1 MNNMKKLRIAL
12 AVVFSLCFSLF
23 LVACGGG
30 KEVTEIELSG
40 GTRTFTEGEAF
51 STGDLQVTVYY
62 RGSDKAVVLESGKYE
77 VDDSAYNPDKAG
89 TYTIVITPEQTP
101 AEGAQPVTATYD
113 VTVEHSWT
121 ASTEEAGTE
130 VCGCGAKRTNL
141 TGLNDKIVMGA
152 WNNPATIEISEN
164 SPAEAPSNGENHVTY
179 GVLVAGQSMTLTLQ
193 IDAADA
199 SATWNAPL
207 MGFRNGAD
215 GVLPRE
221 DLWVITDAGKSGYT
235 TPGMTAAT
243 AATGSATTE
252 SPLWQVYYRGEAINA
267 GDMQPS
273 GDEKATV
280 VVQYDYTSDSIM
292 YIRHTLTPAGGGAT
306 KELIYSVLVPN
317 ASYEICAYGEKCEYT
332 VTAVETVMNTYMTG
346 FEGKITANQIQAE
359 GKMFDTS
366 GIESTATMSDG
377 NKVEDLFNA
386 YAMLDGSVVNLAVT
400 PLAAGMTD
408 FYIEFAGAQYYLTSD
423 GTADGQD
430 SVTVLPTDF
439 TQVTASAVV
448 KGEVFD
454 APQVAADY
462 AVNAAGDAVEI
473 VVTGTAN
480 MLTAAQKEAL
490 GTDKSSF
497 VAFKLSALSE
507 GVTAVSVDNGGYAV
521 LVDGIIEVV
530 LPVGADYTVTI
541 TAGETTQTAKVNMS
555 AVTAPTA
562 GAYVSASD
570 FTLDAGGTYT
580 VVYTGITGDV
590 DALSLVTGGKRD
602 TIADIKAEITAEGQY
617 TALRNQMYINSVEE
631 TEEGLVVVYE
641 VAAPQ
646 IVNLSATNVS
656 RAVEIRNADN
666 ESLASL
672 TLYYNMS
679 FSDAPS
685 GAYAKISDDT
695 VVFISGDLMYVI
707 KGVTAESVNGK
718 LEYTDLFIDAT
729 LNIQNATGEPYDV
742 SISTSFDTTSNAV
755 VISPDASNAITLADT
770 TVGKLVA
777 LGNVG
782 DATDYDYGALIMY
795 QFSLKTIGL
804 RAEDNAETFYF
815 TANED
820 TVNGQETY
828 TVYKVTENEITA
840 SEATVGERKTTQVWS
855 CVTDG
860 IEAYTD
866 ENGFVFGA
874 IITPATGVHTFGE
887 YDENNE
893 AVCSVCNAVKTKYVV
908 SENSFY
914 EVVVLD
920 KTVSEGVRNTDTDG
934 ANWWVGTMG
943 QKTLVGD
950 FAIKYT
956 WTNTRDAAYL
966 SDGALMLEYAGP
978 DEDIVDGLHKRFLE
992 NATDASNTTQ
1002 ITAVTN
1008 HLWGED
1014 SVITAKVYK
1023 NGEETTYPANAFDQ
1037 GKTTWEGEYEV
1048 VAVRVGTTLTITET
1062 ANLTSGDVWTGV
1074 LTITNFSRVDLLAQI
1089 GGNAYWLDDIT
1100 VNVGTVSQTTNVA
1113 VGDGYTIDVEKIDI
1127 TNNDTDGAWWNGG
1140 TSTFVVEGDF
1150 AILYTWDN
1158 TRDVNWAQDAVIEFI
1173 DSDKVALDLNFLQC
1187 NAWTNPAEPLEDFK
1201 VTSERYINGEAAEA
1215 ADFPVQGAAESN
1227 YGGECT
1233 VYVVRDG
1240 STLMIY
1246 QTLTNTDG
1254 DVYTTIDTI
1263 SGYKTSALTASIT
1276 GNPYWL
1282 DNITAWVGTFTK

>member
-141 TGLNDKIVMGA
+141 TGLNDKMVMIE

-179 GVLVAGQSMTLTLQ
+179 GVLVAGQTMTLTLQ

-199 SATWNAPL
+199 SQNWFAPL

-235 TPGMTAAT
+235 TPGMTAGT

-252 SPLWQVYYRGEAINA
+252 SPLWQVYYRGEQINA
-267 GDMQPS
+267 SDMQPS
-273 GDEKATV
+273 GDQKATV

-400 PLAAGMTD
+400 PLAYGMTD
-408 FYIEFAGAQYYLTSD
+408 FYIEFAGQQYYLTSD

-430 SVTVLPTDF
+430 SVTVLPTEF

-454 APQVAADY
+454 APQAAADY

-490 GTDKSSF
+490 GTDKSAF
-497 VAFKLSALSE
+497 VAFKLSALSK

-541 TAGETTQTAKVNMS
+541 TAGETTQAAKVNMS
-555 AVTAPTA
+555 KVTAPTA

-590 DALSLVTGGKRD
+590 DTLSLVTGGKRD
-602 TIADIKAEITAEGQY
+602 TIADIKAEITEEGQY
-617 TALRNQMYINSVEE
+617 TALRNQMYIKSVEE

-685 GAYAKISDDT
+685 GEYAKISDDT

-707 KGVTAESVNGK
+707 KGVTAESVAGK
-718 LEYTDLFIDAT
+718 LDYTDLFIDAT
-729 LNIQNATGEPYDV
+729 LNIENDLGQPYDV
-742 SISTSFDTTSNAV
+742 SISSSADGTKADVNNT
-755 VISPDASNAITLADT
+755 ITLSSGAT
-770 TVGKLVA
+770 AKVVT
-777 LGNVG
+777 LGNVA
-782 DATDYDYGALIMY
+782 DDTDYDYGALLVY
-795 QFSLKTIGL
+795 QFSVTALGL
-804 RAEDNAETFYF
+804 RTEDTAEVFRF

-820 TVNGQETY
+820 NTNGQETY
-828 TVYKVTENEITA
+828 TIFTVTGNEIT
-840 SEATVGERKTTQVWS
+840 SEVVTPTGERTETQGFS
-855 CVTDG
+855 CVSDG
-860 IEAYTD
+860 IEVYTTED
-866 ENGFVFGA
+866 GFKYGA
-874 IITPATGVHTFGE
+874 IITPATGVHEFGE
-887 YDENNE
+887 FVEDV
-893 AVCSVCNAVKTKYVV
+893 ATCSVCGATKTKIAIDESSY
-908 SENSFY
+908 Y
-914 EVVVLD
+914 EVIMLAPTGGEPVV
-920 KTVSEGVRNTDTDG
+920 NTDTDG
-934 ANWWVGTMG
+934 ADWWVGTMG
-943 QKTLVGD
+943 QETLVGN
-950 FAIKYT
+950 FQIRYT

-966 SDGALMLEYAGP
+966 SDGALMLIDAETDSATP
-978 DEDIVDGLHKRFLE
+978 SGLYKRFLE
-992 NATDASNTTQ
+992 GATSEGF
-1002 ITAVTN
+1002 TAVADVTGST
-1008 HLWGED
+1008 LWGED
-1014 SVITAKVYK
+1014 AVITQKVYQ
-1023 NGEETTYPANAFDQ
+1023 NGTETTYPANAFDQ
-1037 GKTTWEGEYEV
+1037 GKTTWEGDYEV
-1048 VAVRVGTTLTITET
+1048 IATRIGTTLTIEEKVVL
-1062 ANLTSGDVWTGV
+1062 ASGDTWTGV
-1074 LTITNFSRVDLLAQI
+1074 LTIENFSTVALTAQI
-1089 GGNAYWLDDIT
+1089 GGNA
-1100 VNVGTVSQTTNVA
+1100 
-1113 VGDGYTIDVEKIDI
+1113 
-1127 TNNDTDGAWWNGG
+1127 
-1140 TSTFVVEGDF
+1140 F
-1150 AILYTWDN
+1150 
-1158 TRDVNWAQDAVIEFI
+1158 
-1173 DSDKVALDLNFLQC
+1173 
-1187 NAWTNPAEPLEDFK
+1187 
-1201 VTSERYINGEAAEA
+1201 
-1215 ADFPVQGAAESN
+1215 
-1227 YGGECT
+1227 
-1233 VYVVRDG
+1233 
-1240 STLMIY
+1240 
-1246 QTLTNTDG
+1246 
-1254 DVYTTIDTI
+1254 
-1263 SGYKTSALTASIT
+1263 
-1276 GNPYWL
+1276 WL
-1282 DNITAWVGTFTK
+1282 DNIRVTVATVNTVVDKAGDAAGTVVAPIAGLEGSGLSISATISGHTGDWGTHIIDSKLGMHVTLPNLDPWNNTTGTFPTGVNVFPTTDDLVGKDPDGTTVIYDCFFKADPLYMTVSISLTEGVKYYRNGELMIWYKADRVISGTTTIADFVEVLFEDIAENGFTFMVGAAAGSTTTDLHIGGALTDVQAQAQYEAQLPQE

>member
-141 TGLNDKIVMGA
+141 TGLNDKMVMIE

-179 GVLVAGQSMTLTLQ
+179 GVLVAGQTMTLTLQ

-199 SATWNAPL
+199 SQNWFAPL

-221 DLWVITDAGKSGYT
+221 DLWVIVDAGKSGYT
-235 TPGMTAAT
+235 TPGMTAGT

-273 GDEKATV
+273 GDQKATV

-430 SVTVLPTDF
+430 SVTVLPTEF

-462 AVNAAGDAVEI
+462 AVDAAGDAVEI

-555 AVTAPTA
+555 KVTAPTA

-580 VVYTGITGDV
+580 VVYTGLSDIDS
-590 DALSLVTGGKRD
+590 LSLVTGGKRD

-707 KGVTAESVNGK
+707 KGVTAESVAGK

-729 LNIQNATGEPYDV
+729 LNIQNSAAASYDV
-742 SISTSFDTTSNAV
+742 SVSSTADGVTADNAN
-755 VISPDASNAITLADT
+755 ILTDSTGAAASA
-770 TVGKLVA
+770 GKLVA

-782 DATDYDYGALIMY
+782 DDTDYDYGALIVY
-795 QFSLKTIGL
+795 QFSVKALGL
-804 RAEDNAETFYF
+804 RAEDNAEVFYF

-820 TVNGQETY
+820 PEGQESY
-828 TVYKVTENEITA
+828 TVYKVDGNEIT
-840 SEATVGERKTTQVWS
+840 SEVVTPAGERTETQAWS
-855 CVTDG
+855 CVNDG
-860 IEAYTD
+860 IEAFKYGDT
-866 ENGFVFGA
+866 EFYFGG
-874 IITPATGVHTFGE
+874 IVTPATGEHVWEASET
-887 YDENNE
+887 ENLE
-893 AVCSVCNAVKTKYVV
+893 VCANCGATK
-908 SENSFY
+908 
-914 EVVVLD
+914 
-920 KTVSEGVRNTDTDG
+920 
-934 ANWWVGTMG
+934 
-943 QKTLVGD
+943 QKTPTESGAYYELVL
-950 FAIKYT
+950 
-956 WTNTRDAAYL
+956 L
-966 SDGALMLEYAGP
+966 SP
-978 DEDIVDGLHKRFLE
+978 
-992 NATDASNTTQ
+992 
-1002 ITAVTN
+1002 
-1008 HLWGED
+1008 
-1014 SVITAKVYK
+1014 
-1023 NGEETTYPANAFDQ
+1023 
-1037 GKTTWEGEYEV
+1037 
-1048 VAVRVGTTLTITET
+1048 
-1062 ANLTSGDVWTGV
+1062 
-1074 LTITNFSRVDLLAQI
+1074 
-1089 GGNAYWLDDIT
+1089 
-1100 VNVGTVSQTTNVA
+1100 TNVA
-1113 VGDGYTIDVEKIDI
+1113 NLDTDATWNANTPSGVIDVSD
-1127 TNNDTDGAWWNGG
+1127 N
-1140 TSTFVVEGDF
+1140 F
-1150 AILYTWDN
+1150 AIRYEWDN
-1158 TRDVNWAQDAVIEFI
+1158 TRDTGWWDAWVMVAIGEDLYEAPVLEPDANNIVITRGTLGGNTTTT
-1173 DSDKVALDLNFLQC
+1173 ATL
-1187 NAWTNPAEPLEDFK
+1187 
-1201 VTSERYINGEAAEA
+1201 NGEAVTSVPAGGT
-1215 ADFPVQGAAESN
+1215 ADAF
-1227 YGGECT
+1227 GGH
-1233 VYVVRDG
+1233 YVATIYRLSD
-1240 STLMIY
+1240 TLVLEVK
-1246 QTLTNTDG
+1246 LTRPNG
-1254 DVYTTIDTI
+1254 DVLIVTRTTK
-1263 SGYKTSALTASIT
+1263 GFPTADASVYLF
-1276 GNPYWL
+1276 GNLYWV
-1282 DNITAWVGTFTK
+1282 DNITMATGTMSLKTDLGLDLGEKDNSTGYTATTPLWKDGTISKGQTVVLTGTATSGAAGVWSAPLPYIWTGDAPSLNFRPDNWINYSTNNDQATFADFNFAIAKVWKGFTPEAVNGADWVASLVNQYKSGEFECTFIYDWSDADMISIQISFVWENATFNQEYQITALDEATPLLDTYSIGLGVDGSYFHVDYMEIR

>member
-141 TGLNDKIVMGA
+141 TGLNDKMVMIE

-179 GVLVAGQSMTLTLQ
+179 GVLVAGQTMTLTLQ

-199 SATWNAPL
+199 SQNWFAPL

-221 DLWVITDAGKSGYT
+221 DLWVIVDAGKSGYT
-235 TPGMTAAT
+235 TPGMTAGT

-273 GDEKATV
+273 GDQKATV

-430 SVTVLPTDF
+430 SVTVLPTEF

-462 AVNAAGDAVEI
+462 AVDAAGDAVEI

-490 GTDKSSF
+490 GTDKSAF
-497 VAFKLSALSE
+497 VAFKLSALSK

-521 LVDGIIEVV
+521 LADGIIEVI

-590 DALSLVTGGKRD
+590 DTLSLVTGGKRD
-602 TIADIKAEITAEGQY
+602 TLADIKAEIDAEGQY

-685 GAYAKISDDT
+685 GEYAKISDDT

-707 KGVTAESVNGK
+707 KGVTAESVAGK
-718 LEYTDLFIDAT
+718 LDYTDLFIDAT
-729 LNIQNATGEPYDV
+729 LNIENDLGQPYDV
-742 SISTSFDTTSNAV
+742 SISSSADGTKADVNNT
-755 VISPDASNAITLADT
+755 ITLSSGAT
-770 TVGKLVA
+770 AKVVT

-782 DATDYDYGALIMY
+782 DDTDYDYGALLVY
-795 QFSLKTIGL
+795 QFSVTALGL
-804 RAEDNAETFYF
+804 RTEDTAEVFRF

-820 TVNGQETY
+820 NTNGQETY
-828 TVYKVTENEITA
+828 TIFTVTGNEIT
-840 SEATVGERKTTQVWS
+840 SEVVTPTGERTETQGFS
-855 CVTDG
+855 CVSDG
-860 IEAYTD
+860 IEVYTTED
-866 ENGFVFGA
+866 GFKYGA
-874 IITPATGVHTFGE
+874 IITPATGVHEFGE
-887 YDENNE
+887 FVEDV
-893 AVCSVCNAVKTKYVV
+893 ATCSVCGATKTKIAIDESSY
-908 SENSFY
+908 Y
-914 EVVVLD
+914 EVIMLAPTGGEPVV
-920 KTVSEGVRNTDTDG
+920 NTDTDG
-934 ANWWVGTMG
+934 ADWWVGTMG
-943 QKTLVGD
+943 QETLVGN
-950 FAIKYT
+950 FQIRYT

-966 SDGALMLEYAGP
+966 SDGALMLIDAETDSATP
-978 DEDIVDGLHKRFLE
+978 SGLYKRFLE
-992 NATDASNTTQ
+992 GATSEGF
-1002 ITAVTN
+1002 TAVADVTGST
-1008 HLWGED
+1008 LWGED
-1014 SVITAKVYK
+1014 AVITQKVYQ
-1023 NGEETTYPANAFDQ
+1023 NGTETTYPANAFDQ
-1037 GKTTWEGEYEV
+1037 GKTTWEGDYEV
-1048 VAVRVGTTLTITET
+1048 IATRIGTTLTIEEKVVL
-1062 ANLTSGDVWTGV
+1062 ASGDTWTGV
-1074 LTITNFSRVDLLAQI
+1074 LTIENFSTVALTAQI
-1089 GGNAYWLDDIT
+1089 GGNA
-1100 VNVGTVSQTTNVA
+1100 
-1113 VGDGYTIDVEKIDI
+1113 
-1127 TNNDTDGAWWNGG
+1127 
-1140 TSTFVVEGDF
+1140 F
-1150 AILYTWDN
+1150 
-1158 TRDVNWAQDAVIEFI
+1158 
-1173 DSDKVALDLNFLQC
+1173 
-1187 NAWTNPAEPLEDFK
+1187 
-1201 VTSERYINGEAAEA
+1201 
-1215 ADFPVQGAAESN
+1215 
-1227 YGGECT
+1227 
-1233 VYVVRDG
+1233 
-1240 STLMIY
+1240 
-1246 QTLTNTDG
+1246 
-1254 DVYTTIDTI
+1254 
-1263 SGYKTSALTASIT
+1263 
-1276 GNPYWL
+1276 WL
-1282 DNITAWVGTFTK
+1282 DNIRVTVATVNTVVDKAGDAAGTVVAPIAGLEGSGLSISATISGHTGDWGTHIIDSKLGMHVTLPNLDPWNNTTGTFPTGVNVFPTTDDLVGKDPDGTTVIYDCFFKADPLYMTVSISLTEGVKYYRNGELMIWYKADRVISGTTTIADFVEVLFEDIAENGFTFMVGAAAGSTTTDLHIGGALTDVQAQAQYEAQLPQE

>member
-141 TGLNDKIVMGA
+141 TGLNDKMVMIE

-179 GVLVAGQSMTLTLQ
+179 GVLVAGQTMTLTLQ

-199 SATWNAPL
+199 SQNWFAPL

-221 DLWVITDAGKSGYT
+221 DLWVIVDAGKSGYT
-235 TPGMTAAT
+235 TPGMTAGT

-267 GDMQPS
+267 SDMQPS
-273 GDEKATV
+273 GDQKATV

-430 SVTVLPTDF
+430 SVTVLPTEF

-462 AVNAAGDAVEI
+462 AVDAAGDAVEI

-521 LVDGIIEVV
+521 LADGIIEVV

-555 AVTAPTA
+555 KVTAPTA

-580 VVYTGITGDV
+580 VVYTGLSDIDS
-590 DALSLVTGGKRD
+590 LSLVTGGKRD

-685 GAYAKISDDT
+685 GEYAKISDDT

-707 KGVTAESVNGK
+707 KGVTAESVAGK
-718 LEYTDLFIDAT
+718 LDYTDLFIDAT
-729 LNIQNATGEPYDV
+729 LNIENDLGQPYDV
-742 SISTSFDTTSNAV
+742 SISSSADGTKADVNNT
-755 VISPDASNAITLADT
+755 ITLSSGAT
-770 TVGKLVA
+770 AKVVT
-777 LGNVG
+777 LGNVA
-782 DATDYDYGALIMY
+782 DDTDYDYGALLVY
-795 QFSLKTIGL
+795 QFSVTALGL
-804 RAEDNAETFYF
+804 RTEDTAEVFRF

-820 TVNGQETY
+820 NTNGQETY
-828 TVYKVTENEITA
+828 TIFTVTGNEIT
-840 SEATVGERKTTQVWS
+840 SEVVTPTGERTETQGFS
-855 CVTDG
+855 CVSDG
-860 IEAYTD
+860 IEVYTTED
-866 ENGFVFGA
+866 GFKYGA
-874 IITPATGVHTFGE
+874 IITPATGVHEFGE
-887 YDENNE
+887 FVEDV
-893 AVCSVCNAVKTKYVV
+893 ATCSVCGATKTKIAIDESSY
-908 SENSFY
+908 Y
-914 EVVVLD
+914 EVIMLAPTGGEPVV
-920 KTVSEGVRNTDTDG
+920 NTDTDG
-934 ANWWVGTMG
+934 ADWWVGTMG
-943 QKTLVGD
+943 QETLVGN
-950 FAIKYT
+950 FQIRYT

-966 SDGALMLEYAGP
+966 SDGALMLIDAETDSATP
-978 DEDIVDGLHKRFLE
+978 SGLYKRFLE
-992 NATDASNTTQ
+992 GATSEGF
-1002 ITAVTN
+1002 TAVADVTGST
-1008 HLWGED
+1008 LWGED
-1014 SVITAKVYK
+1014 AVITQKVYQ
-1023 NGEETTYPANAFDQ
+1023 NGTETTYPANAFDQ
-1037 GKTTWEGEYEV
+1037 GKTTWEGDYEV
-1048 VAVRVGTTLTITET
+1048 IATRIGTTLTIEEKVVL
-1062 ANLTSGDVWTGV
+1062 ASGDTWTGV
-1074 LTITNFSRVDLLAQI
+1074 LTIENFSTVALTAQI
-1089 GGNAYWLDDIT
+1089 GGNA
-1100 VNVGTVSQTTNVA
+1100 
-1113 VGDGYTIDVEKIDI
+1113 
-1127 TNNDTDGAWWNGG
+1127 
-1140 TSTFVVEGDF
+1140 F
-1150 AILYTWDN
+1150 
-1158 TRDVNWAQDAVIEFI
+1158 
-1173 DSDKVALDLNFLQC
+1173 
-1187 NAWTNPAEPLEDFK
+1187 
-1201 VTSERYINGEAAEA
+1201 
-1215 ADFPVQGAAESN
+1215 
-1227 YGGECT
+1227 
-1233 VYVVRDG
+1233 
-1240 STLMIY
+1240 
-1246 QTLTNTDG
+1246 
-1254 DVYTTIDTI
+1254 
-1263 SGYKTSALTASIT
+1263 
-1276 GNPYWL
+1276 WL
-1282 DNITAWVGTFTK
+1282 DNIRVTVATVNTVVDKAGDAAGTVVAPIAGLEGSGLSISATISGHTGDWGTHIIDSKLGMHVTLPNLDPWSNTTGTFPTGVNVFPTTDDLVGKDPDGTTVIYDCFFKADPLYMTVSISLTEGVKYYRNGELMIWYKADRVISGTTTIADFVEVLFEDIAENGFTFMVGAAAGSTTTDLHIGGALTDVQAQAQYEAQLPQE

>member
-141 TGLNDKIVMGA
+141 TGLNDKMVMGA

-235 TPGMTAAT
+235 TPGMTAGT

-332 VTAVETVMNTYMTG
+332 VTSVETVMNTYMTG

-430 SVTVLPTDF
+430 SVTVLPTEF

-462 AVNAAGDAVEI
+462 AVDAAGDAVEI

-521 LVDGIIEVV
+521 LADGIIEVV

-580 VVYTGITGDV
+580 VVYTGISGDV

-602 TIADIKAEITAEGQY
+602 TVADIKAEIAEEEQY
-617 TALRNQMYINSVEE
+617 TALRNQLYINSVEE

-641 VAAPQ
+641 VAKPQ
-646 IVNLSATNVS
+646 IVNLASNNAS
-656 RAVEIRNADN
+656 RAVEVRNADN
-666 ESLASL
+666 ETLASL
-672 TLYYNMS
+672 TLYYNMV
-679 FSDAPS
+679 FSEAPS
-685 GAYAKISDDT
+685 GAYARISDDT
-695 VVFISGDLMYVI
+695 VVFIAGDLMYVI
-707 KGVTAESVNGK
+707 KGVTAESVAGK
-718 LEYTDLFIDAT
+718 LDYTDLFIDAT
-729 LNIQNATGEPYDV
+729 LNIENDLGQPYDV
-742 SISTSFDTTSNAV
+742 SISSSADGTKADVNNT
-755 VISPDASNAITLADT
+755 ITLSSGAT
-770 TVGKLVA
+770 AKVVT
-777 LGNVG
+777 LGNVA
-782 DATDYDYGALIMY
+782 DDTDYDYGALLVY
-795 QFSLKTIGL
+795 QFSVTALGL
-804 RAEDNAETFYF
+804 RTEDTAEVFRF

-820 TVNGQETY
+820 NTNGQETY
-828 TVYKVTENEITA
+828 TIFTVTGNEIT
-840 SEATVGERKTTQVWS
+840 SEVVTPTGERTETQGFS
-855 CVTDG
+855 CVSDG
-860 IEAYTD
+860 IEVYTTED
-866 ENGFVFGA
+866 GFKYGA
-874 IITPATGVHTFGE
+874 IITPATGVHEFGE
-887 YDENNE
+887 FVEDV
-893 AVCSVCNAVKTKYVV
+893 ATCSVCGATKTKIAIDESSY
-908 SENSFY
+908 Y
-914 EVVVLD
+914 EVIMLAPTGGEPVV
-920 KTVSEGVRNTDTDG
+920 NTDTDG
-934 ANWWVGTMG
+934 ADWWVGTMG
-943 QKTLVGD
+943 QETLVGN
-950 FAIKYT
+950 FQIRYT

-966 SDGALMLEYAGP
+966 SDGALMLIDAETDSATP
-978 DEDIVDGLHKRFLE
+978 SGLYKRFLE
-992 NATDASNTTQ
+992 GATSEGF
-1002 ITAVTN
+1002 TAVADVTGST
-1008 HLWGED
+1008 LWGED
-1014 SVITAKVYK
+1014 AVITQKVYQ
-1023 NGEETTYPANAFDQ
+1023 NGTETTYPANAFDQ
-1037 GKTTWEGEYEV
+1037 GKTTWEGDYEV
-1048 VAVRVGTTLTITET
+1048 IATRIGTTLTIEEKVVL
-1062 ANLTSGDVWTGV
+1062 ASGDTWTGV
-1074 LTITNFSRVDLLAQI
+1074 LTIENFSTVALTAQI
-1089 GGNAYWLDDIT
+1089 GGNA
-1100 VNVGTVSQTTNVA
+1100 
-1113 VGDGYTIDVEKIDI
+1113 
-1127 TNNDTDGAWWNGG
+1127 
-1140 TSTFVVEGDF
+1140 F
-1150 AILYTWDN
+1150 
-1158 TRDVNWAQDAVIEFI
+1158 
-1173 DSDKVALDLNFLQC
+1173 
-1187 NAWTNPAEPLEDFK
+1187 
-1201 VTSERYINGEAAEA
+1201 
-1215 ADFPVQGAAESN
+1215 
-1227 YGGECT
+1227 
-1233 VYVVRDG
+1233 
-1240 STLMIY
+1240 
-1246 QTLTNTDG
+1246 
-1254 DVYTTIDTI
+1254 
-1263 SGYKTSALTASIT
+1263 
-1276 GNPYWL
+1276 WL
-1282 DNITAWVGTFTK
+1282 DNIRVTVATVNTVVDKAGDAAGTVVAPIAGLEGSGLSISATISGHTGDWGTHIIDSKLGMHVTLPNLDPWNNTTGTFPTGVNVFPTTDDLVGKDPDGTTVIYDCFFKAEPLYMTVSISLTEGVKYYRNGELMIWYKADRVISGTTTIADFVEVLFEDIAENGFTFMVGAAAGSTTTDLHIGGALTDVQAQAQYEAQLPQE

>member
-141 TGLNDKIVMGA
+141 TGLNDKMVMIE

-179 GVLVAGQSMTLTLQ
+179 GVLVAGQTMTLTLQ

-199 SATWNAPL
+199 SQNWFAPL

-235 TPGMTAAT
+235 TPGMTAGT

-317 ASYEICAYGEKCEYT
+317 ASYEICAYGELCSYT

-430 SVTVLPTDF
+430 SVTVLPTEF

-521 LVDGIIEVV
+521 LADGIIEVV

-555 AVTAPTA
+555 KVTAPTA

-580 VVYTGITGDV
+580 VVYTGLSDIDS
-590 DALSLVTGGKRD
+590 LSLVTGGKRD
-602 TIADIKAEITAEGQY
+602 TIADIKAEITAEGKY

-631 TEEGLVVVYE
+631 TEEGLVVVYK
-641 VAAPQ
+641 VTAPQ

-707 KGVTAESVNGK
+707 KGVTAESVAGK

-729 LNIQNATGEPYDV
+729 LNIQNAAAASYDV
-742 SISTSFDTTSNAV
+742 SVSSTADGVTADNAN
-755 VISPDASNAITLADT
+755 ILTDSTGAAASA
-770 TVGKLVA
+770 GKLVA

-782 DATDYDYGALIMY
+782 DDTDYDYGALIVY
-795 QFSLKTIGL
+795 QFSVKALGL
-804 RAEDNAETFYF
+804 RAEDNAEVFYF

-820 TVNGQETY
+820 PEGQESY
-828 TVYKVTENEITA
+828 TVYKVDGNEIT
-840 SEATVGERKTTQVWS
+840 SEVVTPAGERTETQAWS
-855 CVTDG
+855 CVNDG
-860 IEAYTD
+860 IEAFKYGDT
-866 ENGFVFGA
+866 EFYFGG
-874 IITPATGVHTFGE
+874 IVTPATGEHVWEASET
-887 YDENNE
+887 ENLE
-893 AVCSVCNAVKTKYVV
+893 VCANCGATKQKTPTESGAYYELVLLSPTNVANLDTDASWNSNTPSGVIDV
-908 SENSFY
+908 SEN
-914 EVVVLD
+914 
-920 KTVSEGVRNTDTDG
+920 
-934 ANWWVGTMG
+934 
-943 QKTLVGD
+943 
-950 FAIKYT
+950 FAI
-956 WTNTRDAAYL
+956 R
-966 SDGALMLEYAGP
+966 
-978 DEDIVDGLHKRFLE
+978 
-992 NATDASNTTQ
+992 
-1002 ITAVTN
+1002 
-1008 HLWGED
+1008 
-1014 SVITAKVYK
+1014 
-1023 NGEETTYPANAFDQ
+1023 
-1037 GKTTWEGEYEV
+1037 YE
-1048 VAVRVGTTLTITET
+1048 
-1062 ANLTSGDVWTGV
+1062 
-1074 LTITNFSRVDLLAQI
+1074 
-1089 GGNAYWLDDIT
+1089 
-1100 VNVGTVSQTTNVA
+1100 
-1113 VGDGYTIDVEKIDI
+1113 
-1127 TNNDTDGAWWNGG
+1127 
-1140 TSTFVVEGDF
+1140 
-1150 AILYTWDN
+1150 WDN
-1158 TRDVNWAQDAVIEFI
+1158 TRDTGWWDAWVMVAIGEDLYEAPVLEPDANNIVITRGSLGGNTTTTATLNGEAVTSVPAGGTADAYGGHYVATI
-1173 DSDKVALDLNFLQC
+1173 YRLSDTLVLEVKLTRPNGDVLIVTRTTKGFPTEDASVYLNGNLFWVDNITMATGTMSLKTDLALDLGEKDNSTGYTATTPLWADGTISKGQTVVLTGTATSGAAGVWSAPLPYIWTGDAPSLNFRPD
-1187 NAWTNPAEPLEDFK
+1187 NW
-1201 VTSERYINGEAAEA
+1201 INYSTDNDQATC
-1215 ADFPVQGAAESN
+1215 ADFNFAIAKVWKGFTPEAVNGADWVASLVNQYKSGEF
-1227 YGGECT
+1227 ECT
-1233 VYVVRDG
+1233 FIYDWSDADMISIQISFVWENATFNQEYQITALDEATPLLDTYSIGLGVDG
-1240 STLMIY
+1240 SFFHVDYMEIR
-1246 QTLTNTDG
+1246 
-1254 DVYTTIDTI
+1254 
-1263 SGYKTSALTASIT
+1263 
-1276 GNPYWL
+1276 
-1282 DNITAWVGTFTK
+1282 

>member
-141 TGLNDKIVMGA
+141 TGLNDKMVMIE

-179 GVLVAGQSMTLTLQ
+179 GVLVAGQTMTLTLQ

-199 SATWNAPL
+199 SQNWFAPL

-221 DLWVITDAGKSGYT
+221 DLWVIVDAENSGYT
-235 TPGMTAAT
+235 TPGMTAGT

-306 KELIYSVLVPN
+306 KELVYSVLVPN

-430 SVTVLPTDF
+430 SVTVLPTEF

-462 AVNAAGDAVEI
+462 AVDAAGDAVEI

-490 GTDKSSF
+490 GTDKSAF

-521 LVDGIIEVV
+521 LADGIIEVV

-580 VVYTGITGDV
+580 VVYTGLSDIDS
-590 DALSLVTGGKRD
+590 LSLVTGGKRD

-641 VAAPQ
+641 VTAPQ

-685 GAYAKISDDT
+685 GEYAKISDDT

-707 KGVTAESVNGK
+707 KGVTAESVAGK

-729 LNIQNATGEPYDV
+729 LNIENDLGQPYDV
-742 SISTSFDTTSNAV
+742 SISSSADGTKADVNNT
-755 VISPDASNAITLADT
+755 ITLSSGAT
-770 TVGKLVA
+770 AKVVT
-777 LGNVG
+777 LGNVA
-782 DATDYDYGALIMY
+782 DDTDYDYGALLVY
-795 QFSLKTIGL
+795 QFSVTALGL
-804 RAEDNAETFYF
+804 RTEDTAEVFRF

-820 TVNGQETY
+820 NTNGQETY
-828 TVYKVTENEITA
+828 TIFTVTGNEIT
-840 SEATVGERKTTQVWS
+840 SEVVTPTGERTETQGFS
-855 CVTDG
+855 CVSDG
-860 IEAYTD
+860 IEVYTTED
-866 ENGFVFGA
+866 GFKYGA
-874 IITPATGVHTFGE
+874 IITPATGVHEFGE
-887 YDENNE
+887 FVEDV
-893 AVCSVCNAVKTKYVV
+893 ATCSVCGATKTKIAIDESSY
-908 SENSFY
+908 Y
-914 EVVVLD
+914 EVIMLAPTGGEPVV
-920 KTVSEGVRNTDTDG
+920 NTDTDG
-934 ANWWVGTMG
+934 ADWWVGTMG
-943 QKTLVGD
+943 QETLVGN
-950 FAIKYT
+950 FQIRYT

-966 SDGALMLEYAGP
+966 SDGALMLEYAGS
-978 DEDIVDGLHKRFLE
+978 DESIVEGLHKRFLE

-1037 GKTTWEGEYEV
+1037 GKTTWEGDYEV
-1048 VAVRVGTTLTITET
+1048 IATRIGTTLTIEEKVVL
-1062 ANLTSGDVWTGV
+1062 ASGDTWTGV
-1074 LTITNFSRVDLLAQI
+1074 LTVTNFTTETLLAQI
-1089 GGNAYWLDDIT
+1089 GGNA
-1100 VNVGTVSQTTNVA
+1100 
-1113 VGDGYTIDVEKIDI
+1113 
-1127 TNNDTDGAWWNGG
+1127 
-1140 TSTFVVEGDF
+1140 F
-1150 AILYTWDN
+1150 
-1158 TRDVNWAQDAVIEFI
+1158 
-1173 DSDKVALDLNFLQC
+1173 
-1187 NAWTNPAEPLEDFK
+1187 
-1201 VTSERYINGEAAEA
+1201 
-1215 ADFPVQGAAESN
+1215 
-1227 YGGECT
+1227 
-1233 VYVVRDG
+1233 
-1240 STLMIY
+1240 
-1246 QTLTNTDG
+1246 
-1254 DVYTTIDTI
+1254 
-1263 SGYKTSALTASIT
+1263 
-1276 GNPYWL
+1276 WL
-1282 DNITAWVGTFTK
+1282 DNIRVTVATVNTVVDKAGDAAGTVVAPIAGLEGSGLSISATISGHTGDWGTHIIDSKLGMHVTLPNLDPWSNTTGTFPTGVNVYPTTDDLVGKDPDGTTVIYDCFFKADPLYMTVSISLTEGVKYYRNGELMIWYKADRVISGTTTIADFVEVLFEDIAENGFTFMVGAAAGSTTTDLHIGGALTDVQAQAQYEAQLPQE

>member
-141 TGLNDKIVMGA
+141 TGLNDKMVMIE

-179 GVLVAGQSMTLTLQ
+179 GVLVAGQTMTLTLQ

-199 SATWNAPL
+199 SQNWFAPL

-221 DLWVITDAGKSGYT
+221 DLWVIVDAENSGYT
-235 TPGMTAAT
+235 TPGMTAGT

-317 ASYEICAYGEKCEYT
+317 ASYEICAYGELCSYT

-430 SVTVLPTDF
+430 SVTVLPTEF

-462 AVNAAGDAVEI
+462 AVDAAGDAVEI

-490 GTDKSSF
+490 GTDKSAF
-497 VAFKLSALSE
+497 VAFKLSALSK

-521 LVDGIIEVV
+521 LADGIIEVI

-590 DALSLVTGGKRD
+590 DTLSLVTGGKRD
-602 TIADIKAEITAEGQY
+602 TIADIKAEIDAEGQY

-685 GAYAKISDDT
+685 GEYAKISDDT

-707 KGVTAESVNGK
+707 KGVTAESVAGK
-718 LEYTDLFIDAT
+718 LDYTDLFIDAT
-729 LNIQNATGEPYDV
+729 LNIENDLGQPYDV
-742 SISTSFDTTSNAV
+742 SISSSADGTKADVNNT
-755 VISPDASNAITLADT
+755 ITLSSGAT
-770 TVGKLVA
+770 AKVVT

-782 DATDYDYGALIMY
+782 DDTDYDYGALLVY
-795 QFSLKTIGL
+795 QFSVTALGL
-804 RAEDNAETFYF
+804 RTEDTAEVFRF

-820 TVNGQETY
+820 NTNGQETY
-828 TVYKVTENEITA
+828 TIFTVTGNEIT
-840 SEATVGERKTTQVWS
+840 SEVVTPTGERTETQGFS
-855 CVTDG
+855 CVSDG
-860 IEAYTD
+860 IEVYTTED
-866 ENGFVFGA
+866 GFKYGA
-874 IITPATGVHTFGE
+874 IITPATGVHEFGE
-887 YDENNE
+887 FVEDV
-893 AVCSVCNAVKTKYVV
+893 ATCSVCGATKTKIAIDESSY
-908 SENSFY
+908 Y
-914 EVVVLD
+914 EVIMLAPTGGEPVV
-920 KTVSEGVRNTDTDG
+920 NTDTDG
-934 ANWWVGTMG
+934 ADWWVGTMG
-943 QKTLVGD
+943 QETLVGN
-950 FAIKYT
+950 FQIRYT

-966 SDGALMLEYAGP
+966 SDGALMLIDAETDSATP
-978 DEDIVDGLHKRFLE
+978 SGLYKRFLE
-992 NATDASNTTQ
+992 GATSEGF
-1002 ITAVTN
+1002 TAVADVTGST
-1008 HLWGED
+1008 LWGED
-1014 SVITAKVYK
+1014 AVITQKVYQ
-1023 NGEETTYPANAFDQ
+1023 NGTETTYPANAFDQ
-1037 GKTTWEGEYEV
+1037 GKTTWEGDYEV
-1048 VAVRVGTTLTITET
+1048 IATRIGTTLTIEEKVVL
-1062 ANLTSGDVWTGV
+1062 ASGDTWTGV
-1074 LTITNFSRVDLLAQI
+1074 LTIENFSTVALTAQI
-1089 GGNAYWLDDIT
+1089 GGNA
-1100 VNVGTVSQTTNVA
+1100 
-1113 VGDGYTIDVEKIDI
+1113 
-1127 TNNDTDGAWWNGG
+1127 
-1140 TSTFVVEGDF
+1140 F
-1150 AILYTWDN
+1150 
-1158 TRDVNWAQDAVIEFI
+1158 
-1173 DSDKVALDLNFLQC
+1173 
-1187 NAWTNPAEPLEDFK
+1187 
-1201 VTSERYINGEAAEA
+1201 
-1215 ADFPVQGAAESN
+1215 
-1227 YGGECT
+1227 
-1233 VYVVRDG
+1233 
-1240 STLMIY
+1240 
-1246 QTLTNTDG
+1246 
-1254 DVYTTIDTI
+1254 
-1263 SGYKTSALTASIT
+1263 
-1276 GNPYWL
+1276 WL
-1282 DNITAWVGTFTK
+1282 DNIRVTVATVNTVVDKAGDAAGTVVAPIAGLEGSGLSISATISGHTGDWGTHIIDSKLGMHVTLPNLDPWNNTTGTFPTGVNVFPTTDDLVGKDPDGTTVIYDCFFKADPLYMTVSISLTEGVKYYRNGELMIWYKADRVISGTTTIADFVEVLFEDIAENGFTFMVGAAAGSTTTDLHIGGALTDVQAQAQYEAQLPQE

>member
-141 TGLNDKIVMGA
+141 TGLNDKMVMIE

-179 GVLVAGQSMTLTLQ
+179 GVLVAGQTMTLTLQ

-199 SATWNAPL
+199 SQNWFAPL

-221 DLWVITDAGKSGYT
+221 DLWVIVDAENSGYT
-235 TPGMTAAT
+235 TPGMTAGT

-252 SPLWQVYYRGEAINA
+252 SPLWQVYYRGVQINA
-267 GDMQPS
+267 ADMQPS
-273 GDEKATV
+273 GDQKATV

-430 SVTVLPTDF
+430 SVTVLPTEF

-462 AVNAAGDAVEI
+462 AVDAAGDAVEI

-521 LVDGIIEVV
+521 LADGIIEVV

-580 VVYTGITGDV
+580 VVYTGLSDIDS
-590 DALSLVTGGKRD
+590 LSLVTGGKRD

-641 VAAPQ
+641 VTAPQ

-685 GAYAKISDDT
+685 GEYAKISDDT

-707 KGVTAESVNGK
+707 KGVTAESVAGK

-729 LNIQNATGEPYDV
+729 LNIENDLGQPYDV
-742 SISTSFDTTSNAV
+742 SISSSADGTKADVNNT
-755 VISPDASNAITLADT
+755 ITLSSGAT
-770 TVGKLVA
+770 AKVVT
-777 LGNVG
+777 LGNVA
-782 DATDYDYGALIMY
+782 DDTDYDYGALLVY
-795 QFSLKTIGL
+795 QFSVTALGL
-804 RAEDNAETFYF
+804 RTEDTAEVFRF

-820 TVNGQETY
+820 NTNGQETY
-828 TVYKVTENEITA
+828 TIFTVTGNEIT
-840 SEATVGERKTTQVWS
+840 SEVVTPTGERTETQGFS
-855 CVTDG
+855 CVSDG
-860 IEAYTD
+860 IEVYTTED
-866 ENGFVFGA
+866 GFKYGA
-874 IITPATGVHTFGE
+874 IITPATGVHEFGE
-887 YDENNE
+887 FVEDV
-893 AVCSVCNAVKTKYVV
+893 ATCSVCGATKTKIAIDESSY
-908 SENSFY
+908 Y
-914 EVVVLD
+914 EVIMLAPTGGEPVV
-920 KTVSEGVRNTDTDG
+920 NTDTDG
-934 ANWWVGTMG
+934 ADWWVGTMG
-943 QKTLVGD
+943 QETLVGN
-950 FAIKYT
+950 FQIRYT

-966 SDGALMLEYAGP
+966 SDGALMLEYAGS
-978 DEDIVDGLHKRFLE
+978 DESIVEGLHKRFLE

-1037 GKTTWEGEYEV
+1037 GKTTWEGDYEV
-1048 VAVRVGTTLTITET
+1048 IATRIGTTLTIEEKVVL
-1062 ANLTSGDVWTGV
+1062 ASGDTWTGV
-1074 LTITNFSRVDLLAQI
+1074 LTVTNFTTETLLAQI
-1089 GGNAYWLDDIT
+1089 GGNA
-1100 VNVGTVSQTTNVA
+1100 
-1113 VGDGYTIDVEKIDI
+1113 
-1127 TNNDTDGAWWNGG
+1127 
-1140 TSTFVVEGDF
+1140 F
-1150 AILYTWDN
+1150 
-1158 TRDVNWAQDAVIEFI
+1158 
-1173 DSDKVALDLNFLQC
+1173 
-1187 NAWTNPAEPLEDFK
+1187 
-1201 VTSERYINGEAAEA
+1201 
-1215 ADFPVQGAAESN
+1215 
-1227 YGGECT
+1227 
-1233 VYVVRDG
+1233 
-1240 STLMIY
+1240 
-1246 QTLTNTDG
+1246 
-1254 DVYTTIDTI
+1254 
-1263 SGYKTSALTASIT
+1263 
-1276 GNPYWL
+1276 WL
-1282 DNITAWVGTFTK
+1282 DNIRVTVATVNTVVDKAGDAAGTVVAPIAGLEGSGLSISATISGHTGDWGTHIIDSKLGMHVTLPNLDPWNNTTGTFPTGVNVYPTTDDLVGKDPDGTTVIYDCFFKADPLYMTVSISLTEGVKYYRNGELMIWYKADRVISGTTTIADFVEVLFEDIAENGFTFMVGAAAGSTTTDLHIGGALTDVQAQAQYEAQLPQE

>member
-101 AEGAQPVTATYD
+101 AEGAQPVTAAYD

-141 TGLNDKIVMGA
+141 TGLNDKMVMIE

-179 GVLVAGQSMTLTLQ
+179 GVLVAGQTMTLTLQ

-199 SATWNAPL
+199 SQNWFAPL

-221 DLWVITDAGKSGYT
+221 DLWVIVDAGKSGYT
-235 TPGMTAAT
+235 TPGMTAGT

-273 GDEKATV
+273 GDQKATV

-306 KELIYSVLVPN
+306 KELVYSVLVPN
-317 ASYEICAYGEKCEYT
+317 ASYEICAYGELCSYT

-430 SVTVLPTDF
+430 SVTVLPTEF

-462 AVNAAGDAVEI
+462 AVDAAGDAVEI

-555 AVTAPTA
+555 KVTAPTA

-580 VVYTGITGDV
+580 VVYTGLSDIDS
-590 DALSLVTGGKRD
+590 LSLVTGGKRD

-707 KGVTAESVNGK
+707 KGVTAESVAGK

-729 LNIQNATGEPYDV
+729 LNIENDLGQPYDV
-742 SISTSFDTTSNAV
+742 SISSSADGTKADVNNT
-755 VISPDASNAITLADT
+755 ITLSSGAT
-770 TVGKLVA
+770 AKVVT

-782 DATDYDYGALIMY
+782 DDTDYDYGALLVY
-795 QFSLKTIGL
+795 QFSVTALGL
-804 RAEDNAETFYF
+804 RTEDTAEVFRF

-820 TVNGQETY
+820 NTNGQETY
-828 TVYKVTENEITA
+828 TIFTVTGNEIT
-840 SEATVGERKTTQVWS
+840 SEVVTPTGERTETQGFS
-855 CVTDG
+855 CVSDG
-860 IEAYTD
+860 IEVYTTED
-866 ENGFVFGA
+866 GFKYGA
-874 IITPATGVHTFGE
+874 IITPATGVHEFGE
-887 YDENNE
+887 FVEDV
-893 AVCSVCNAVKTKYVV
+893 ATCSVCGATKTKIAIDESSY
-908 SENSFY
+908 Y
-914 EVVVLD
+914 EVIMLAPTGGEPVV
-920 KTVSEGVRNTDTDG
+920 NTDTDG
-934 ANWWVGTMG
+934 ADWWVGTMG
-943 QKTLVGD
+943 QETLVGN
-950 FAIKYT
+950 FQIRYT

-966 SDGALMLEYAGP
+966 SDGALMLIDAETDSATP
-978 DEDIVDGLHKRFLE
+978 SGLYKRFLE
-992 NATDASNTTQ
+992 GATSEGF
-1002 ITAVTN
+1002 TAVADVTGST
-1008 HLWGED
+1008 LWGED
-1014 SVITAKVYK
+1014 AVITQKVYQ
-1023 NGEETTYPANAFDQ
+1023 NGTETTYPANAFDQ
-1037 GKTTWEGEYEV
+1037 GKTTWEGDYEV
-1048 VAVRVGTTLTITET
+1048 IATRIGTTLTIEEKVVL
-1062 ANLTSGDVWTGV
+1062 ASGDTWTGV
-1074 LTITNFSRVDLLAQI
+1074 LTIENFSTVALTAQI
-1089 GGNAYWLDDIT
+1089 GGNA
-1100 VNVGTVSQTTNVA
+1100 
-1113 VGDGYTIDVEKIDI
+1113 
-1127 TNNDTDGAWWNGG
+1127 
-1140 TSTFVVEGDF
+1140 F
-1150 AILYTWDN
+1150 
-1158 TRDVNWAQDAVIEFI
+1158 
-1173 DSDKVALDLNFLQC
+1173 
-1187 NAWTNPAEPLEDFK
+1187 
-1201 VTSERYINGEAAEA
+1201 
-1215 ADFPVQGAAESN
+1215 
-1227 YGGECT
+1227 
-1233 VYVVRDG
+1233 
-1240 STLMIY
+1240 
-1246 QTLTNTDG
+1246 
-1254 DVYTTIDTI
+1254 
-1263 SGYKTSALTASIT
+1263 
-1276 GNPYWL
+1276 WL
-1282 DNITAWVGTFTK
+1282 DNIRVTVATVNTVVDKAGDAAGTVVAPIAGLEGSGLSISATISGHTGDWGTHIIDSKLGMHVTLPNLDPWSNTTGTFPTGVNVFPTTDDLVGKDPDGTTVIYDCFFKADPLYMTVSISLTEGVKYYRNGELMIWYKADRVISGTTTIADFVEVLFEDIAENGFTFMVGAAAGSTTTDLHIGGALTDVQAQAQYEAQLPQE

>member
-141 TGLNDKIVMGA
+141 TGLNDKMVMIE

-179 GVLVAGQSMTLTLQ
+179 GVLVAGQTMTLTLQ

-199 SATWNAPL
+199 SQNWFAPL

-221 DLWVITDAGKSGYT
+221 DLWVIVDAGKSGYT
-235 TPGMTAAT
+235 TPGMTAGT

-273 GDEKATV
+273 GDQKATV

-306 KELIYSVLVPN
+306 KELVYSVRVPN

-430 SVTVLPTDF
+430 SVTVLPTEF

-462 AVNAAGDAVEI
+462 AVDAAGDAVEI

-521 LVDGIIEVV
+521 LADGIIEVV

-555 AVTAPTA
+555 GVTAPTA

-580 VVYTGITGDV
+580 VVYTGLSDIDS
-590 DALSLVTGGKRD
+590 LSLVTGGKRD
-602 TIADIKAEITAEGQY
+602 TIADIKAEITEEGQY
-617 TALRNQMYINSVEE
+617 TALRNQMYIKSVEE
-631 TEEGLVVVYE
+631 TEEGLVVVYK
-641 VAAPQ
+641 VTAPQ

-685 GAYAKISDDT
+685 GEYAKISDDT

-707 KGVTAESVNGK
+707 KGVTAESVAGK
-718 LEYTDLFIDAT
+718 LDYTDLFIDAT
-729 LNIQNATGEPYDV
+729 LNIQNETGEPYDV
-742 SISTSFDTTSNAV
+742 SISSSADGTKANA
-755 VISPDASNAITLADT
+755 DNAITLSSGAT
-770 TVGKLVA
+770 SKVVT

-782 DATDYDYGALIMY
+782 VDTDYDYGALLIY
-795 QFSLKTIGL
+795 QFSVTALGL
-804 RAEDNAETFYF
+804 RTEDAAEVFRF

-820 TVNGQETY
+820 NTNGQETY
-828 TVYKVTENEITA
+828 TIFTVAGNEIT
-840 SEATVGERKTTQVWS
+840 SEVVTPAGERTVTQQLT
-855 CVTDG
+855 CVQDEIASFSTEDG
-860 IEAYTD
+860 FKY
-866 ENGFVFGA
+866 GA
-874 IITPATGVHTFGE
+874 IITPASGVHTFGE

-893 AVCSVCNAVKTKYVV
+893 AVCSSCGAVKTKYDLGNGTYT
-908 SENSFY
+908 EI
-914 EVVVLD
+914 VLLSVGD
-920 KTVSEGVRNTDTDG
+920 ADPIRNVEADG
-934 ANWWVGTMG
+934 GWWVDTTEATILSGNFT
-943 QKTLVGD
+943 
-950 FAIKYT
+950 IRYT
-956 WTNTRDAAYL
+956 WKSGETDKYVGNGAIIISNANPAKGVADA
-966 SDGALMLEYAGP
+966 
-978 DEDIVDGLHKRFLE
+978 VKKRFLE
-992 NATDASNTTQ
+992 GATNEAYGSLEGLTNDTLVSETTKVTYEILRNGEAATFDEAVAADWTDA
-1002 ITAVTN
+1002 
-1008 HLWGED
+1008 GF
-1014 SVITAKVYK
+1014 SVIIT
-1023 NGEETTYPANAFDQ
+1023 
-1037 GKTTWEGEYEV
+1037 
-1048 VAVRVGTTLTITET
+1048 RIGTTLTIEEYAT
-1062 ANLTSGDVWTGV
+1062 AANGDVWTS
-1074 LTITNFSRVDLLAQI
+1074 LTTITDFTTGDLATCLGGHIFMVTNMTVTVGEVTTVVDERIDDPVVFASWYEVPAALSQGRTLTVWGSQEGKAEANFHSIVWEIRQGFTGRTDAFGWTFDPNNEYAATSQI
-1089 GGNAYWLDDIT
+1089 GANYSVTSITYNGENYTLGAVDANLIALASACDYTITFNWATAKTVLVTVELDNGT
-1100 VNVGTVSQTTNVA
+1100 NNFECTYSLPVTGENVNVLNIHLTN
-1113 VGDGYTIDVEKIDI
+1113 
-1127 TNNDTDGAWWNGG
+1127 
-1140 TSTFVVEGDF
+1140 
-1150 AILYTWDN
+1150 
-1158 TRDVNWAQDAVIEFI
+1158 
-1173 DSDKVALDLNFLQC
+1173 
-1187 NAWTNPAEPLEDFK
+1187 
-1201 VTSERYINGEAAEA
+1201 EAAMEY
-1215 ADFPVQGAAESN
+1215 F
-1227 YGGECT
+1227 T
-1233 VYVVRDG
+1233 VDG
-1240 STLMIY
+1240 FTL
-1246 QTLTNTDG
+1246 
-1254 DVYTTIDTI
+1254 
-1263 SGYKTSALTASIT
+1263 A
-1276 GNPYWL
+1276 
-1282 DNITAWVGTFTK
+1282 

>member
-141 TGLNDKIVMGA
+141 TGLNDKMVMIE

-179 GVLVAGQSMTLTLQ
+179 GVLVAGQTMTLTLQ

-199 SATWNAPL
+199 SQNWFAPL

-221 DLWVITDAGKSGYT
+221 DLWVIVDAGKSGYT
-235 TPGMTAAT
+235 TPGMTAGT

-306 KELIYSVLVPN
+306 KELVYSVLVPN
-317 ASYEICAYGEKCEYT
+317 ASYEICAYGELCSYT

-430 SVTVLPTDF
+430 SVTVLPTEF

-462 AVNAAGDAVEI
+462 AVNAAGDEVEI

-490 GTDKSSF
+490 GTDKSAF
-497 VAFKLSALSE
+497 VAFKLSALSK

-521 LVDGIIEVV
+521 LADGIIEVI

-580 VVYTGITGDV
+580 VVYTGLSDIDS
-590 DALSLVTGGKRD
+590 LSLVTGGKRD
-602 TIADIKAEITAEGQY
+602 TIADIKAEITEEGKY
-617 TALRNQMYINSVEE
+617 TALRNQMYIKSVEE

-641 VAAPQ
+641 VTAPQ

-685 GAYAKISDDT
+685 GEYAKISDDT

-707 KGVTAESVNGK
+707 KGVTAESVAGK
-718 LEYTDLFIDAT
+718 LDYTDLFIDAT
-729 LNIQNATGEPYDV
+729 LNIENDLGQPYDV
-742 SISTSFDTTSNAV
+742 SISSSADGTKADVNNT
-755 VISPDASNAITLADT
+755 ITLSSGAT
-770 TVGKLVA
+770 AKVVT
-777 LGNVG
+777 LGNVA
-782 DATDYDYGALIMY
+782 DDTDYDYGALLVY
-795 QFSLKTIGL
+795 QFSVTALGL
-804 RAEDNAETFYF
+804 RTEDTAEVFRF

-820 TVNGQETY
+820 NTNGQETY
-828 TVYKVTENEITA
+828 TIFTVTGNEIT
-840 SEATVGERKTTQVWS
+840 SEVVTPTGERTETQGFS
-855 CVTDG
+855 CVSDG
-860 IEAYTD
+860 IEVYTTED
-866 ENGFVFGA
+866 GFKYGA
-874 IITPATGVHTFGE
+874 IITPATGVHEFGE
-887 YDENNE
+887 FVEDV
-893 AVCSVCNAVKTKYVV
+893 ATCSVCGATKTKIAIDESSY
-908 SENSFY
+908 Y
-914 EVVVLD
+914 EVIMLAPTGGEPVV
-920 KTVSEGVRNTDTDG
+920 NTDTDG
-934 ANWWVGTMG
+934 ADWWVGTMG
-943 QKTLVGD
+943 QETLVGN
-950 FAIKYT
+950 FQIRYT

-966 SDGALMLEYAGP
+966 SDGALMLIDAETDSATP
-978 DEDIVDGLHKRFLE
+978 SGLYKRFLE
-992 NATDASNTTQ
+992 GATSEGF
-1002 ITAVTN
+1002 TAVADVTGST
-1008 HLWGED
+1008 LWGED
-1014 SVITAKVYK
+1014 AVITQKVYQ
-1023 NGEETTYPANAFDQ
+1023 NGTETTYPANAFDQ
-1037 GKTTWEGEYEV
+1037 GKTTWEGDYEV
-1048 VAVRVGTTLTITET
+1048 IATRIGTTLTIEEKVVL
-1062 ANLTSGDVWTGV
+1062 ASGDTWTGV
-1074 LTITNFSRVDLLAQI
+1074 LTIENFSTVALTAQI
-1089 GGNAYWLDDIT
+1089 GGNA
-1100 VNVGTVSQTTNVA
+1100 
-1113 VGDGYTIDVEKIDI
+1113 
-1127 TNNDTDGAWWNGG
+1127 
-1140 TSTFVVEGDF
+1140 F
-1150 AILYTWDN
+1150 
-1158 TRDVNWAQDAVIEFI
+1158 
-1173 DSDKVALDLNFLQC
+1173 
-1187 NAWTNPAEPLEDFK
+1187 
-1201 VTSERYINGEAAEA
+1201 
-1215 ADFPVQGAAESN
+1215 
-1227 YGGECT
+1227 
-1233 VYVVRDG
+1233 
-1240 STLMIY
+1240 
-1246 QTLTNTDG
+1246 
-1254 DVYTTIDTI
+1254 
-1263 SGYKTSALTASIT
+1263 
-1276 GNPYWL
+1276 WL
-1282 DNITAWVGTFTK
+1282 DNIRVTVATVNTVVDKAGDAAGTVVAPIAGLEGSGLSISATISGHTGDWGTHIIDSKLGMHVTLPNLDPWNNTTGTFPTSVNVYPTTDDLVGKDPDGTTVIYDCFFKADPLYMTVSISLTEGVKYYRNGELMIWYKADRVISGTTTIADFVEVLFEDIAENGFTFMVGAAAGSTTTDLHIGGALTDVQAQAQYEAQLPQE

>member
-141 TGLNDKIVMGA
+141 TGLNDKMVMIE

-179 GVLVAGQSMTLTLQ
+179 GVLVAGQTMTLTLQ

-199 SATWNAPL
+199 SQNWFAPL

-221 DLWVITDAGKSGYT
+221 DLWVIVDAENSGYT
-235 TPGMTAAT
+235 TPGMTAGT

-252 SPLWQVYYRGEAINA
+252 SPLWQVYYRGVQINA
-267 GDMQPS
+267 ADMQPS
-273 GDEKATV
+273 GDQKATV

-306 KELIYSVLVPN
+306 KELVYSVRVPN
-317 ASYEICAYGEKCEYT
+317 ASYEICAYGELCSYT

-400 PLAAGMTD
+400 PLAYGMTD
-408 FYIEFAGAQYYLTSD
+408 FYIEFAGEQYYLTSD

-430 SVTVLPTDF
+430 SVTVLPTEF

-462 AVNAAGDAVEI
+462 AVDAAGDAVEI

-490 GTDKSSF
+490 GTDKSAF

-521 LVDGIIEVV
+521 LADGIIEVV

-555 AVTAPTA
+555 KVTAPTA

-617 TALRNQMYINSVEE
+617 TALRNQLYINSVEE
-631 TEEGLVVVYE
+631 TEEGLVVVYK
-641 VAAPQ
+641 VTAPQ

-707 KGVTAESVNGK
+707 KGVTAESVAGK
-718 LEYTDLFIDAT
+718 LEYTDFFIDAT
-729 LNIQNATGEPYDV
+729 LNIQNAAAASYDV
-742 SISTSFDTTSNAV
+742 SVSSTADGVTADNAN
-755 VISPDASNAITLADT
+755 ILTDSTGAAASA
-770 TVGKLVA
+770 GKLVA

-782 DATDYDYGALIMY
+782 DDTDYDYGALIVY
-795 QFSLKTIGL
+795 QFSVKALGL
-804 RAEDNAETFYF
+804 RAEDNAEVFYF

-820 TVNGQETY
+820 PEGQESY
-828 TVYKVTENEITA
+828 TVYKVDGNEIT
-840 SEATVGERKTTQVWS
+840 SEVVTPEGERTETQAWS
-855 CVTDG
+855 CVNDG
-860 IEAYTD
+860 IEAFKYGDT
-866 ENGFVFGA
+866 EFYFGG
-874 IITPATGVHTFGE
+874 IVTPATGEHVWEASET
-887 YDENNE
+887 ENLE
-893 AVCSVCNAVKTKYVV
+893 VCANCGATK
-908 SENSFY
+908 
-914 EVVVLD
+914 
-920 KTVSEGVRNTDTDG
+920 
-934 ANWWVGTMG
+934 
-943 QKTLVGD
+943 QKTPTESGAYYELVL
-950 FAIKYT
+950 
-956 WTNTRDAAYL
+956 L
-966 SDGALMLEYAGP
+966 SP
-978 DEDIVDGLHKRFLE
+978 
-992 NATDASNTTQ
+992 
-1002 ITAVTN
+1002 
-1008 HLWGED
+1008 
-1014 SVITAKVYK
+1014 
-1023 NGEETTYPANAFDQ
+1023 
-1037 GKTTWEGEYEV
+1037 
-1048 VAVRVGTTLTITET
+1048 
-1062 ANLTSGDVWTGV
+1062 
-1074 LTITNFSRVDLLAQI
+1074 
-1089 GGNAYWLDDIT
+1089 
-1100 VNVGTVSQTTNVA
+1100 TNVA
-1113 VGDGYTIDVEKIDI
+1113 NLDTDPTWDVNTPSGVIDVSD
-1127 TNNDTDGAWWNGG
+1127 N
-1140 TSTFVVEGDF
+1140 F
-1150 AILYTWDN
+1150 AIRYEWDN
-1158 TRDVNWAQDAVIEFI
+1158 TRDTGWWDAWVMVAIGEDLYEAPVLEPDANNIVITRGTLGGNTTTT
-1173 DSDKVALDLNFLQC
+1173 ATL
-1187 NAWTNPAEPLEDFK
+1187 
-1201 VTSERYINGEAAEA
+1201 NGEAVTSVPAGGT
-1215 ADFPVQGAAESN
+1215 ADAF
-1227 YGGECT
+1227 GGH
-1233 VYVVRDG
+1233 YVATIYRLSD
-1240 STLMIY
+1240 TLVLEVK
-1246 QTLTNTDG
+1246 LTRPNG
-1254 DVYTTIDTI
+1254 DVLIVTRTTKGSPPAD
-1263 SGYKTSALTASIT
+1263 ASVYLF
-1276 GNPYWL
+1276 GNLYWV
-1282 DNITAWVGTFTK
+1282 DNITMATGTMSLKTDLGLDLGEKDNSTGYTDTTPLWKDGTISKGQTVVLTGTATSGAAGVWSAPLPYIWTGDAPSLNFRPDNWINYSTNNDQATFADFNFAIAKVWKGFTPEAVNGADWVASLVNQYKSGEFECTFIYDWSDADMISIQISFVWENATFNQEYQITALDEATPLLDTYSIGLGVDGSFFHVDYMEIR

>member
-101 AEGAQPVTATYD
+101 AEGAQPVRATYD

-179 GVLVAGQSMTLTLQ
+179 GVLVAGQTMTLTLQ

-199 SATWNAPL
+199 SQNWFAPL

-221 DLWVITDAGKSGYT
+221 DLWVIVDAENSGYT
-235 TPGMTAAT
+235 TPGMTAGT

-273 GDEKATV
+273 GDQKATV

-400 PLAAGMTD
+400 PLAYGMTD

-430 SVTVLPTDF
+430 SVTVLPTEF

-462 AVNAAGDAVEI
+462 AVDAAGDAVEI

-490 GTDKSSF
+490 GTDKSAF

-555 AVTAPTA
+555 KVTAPTA

-580 VVYTGITGDV
+580 VVYTGITGEV
-590 DALSLVTGGKRD
+590 DTLSLVTGGKRD
-602 TIADIKAEITAEGQY
+602 TIADIKAEITEEGQY

-641 VAAPQ
+641 VTAPQ

-707 KGVTAESVNGK
+707 KGVTAESVAGK
-718 LEYTDLFIDAT
+718 LDYTDLFIDAT
-729 LNIQNATGEPYDV
+729 LNIENDLGQPYDV
-742 SISTSFDTTSNAV
+742 SISSSADGTKADVNNT
-755 VISPDASNAITLADT
+755 ITLSSGAT
-770 TVGKLVA
+770 AKVVT
-777 LGNVG
+777 LGNVA
-782 DATDYDYGALIMY
+782 DDTDYDYGALLVY
-795 QFSLKTIGL
+795 QFSVTALGL
-804 RAEDNAETFYF
+804 RTEDTAEVFRF

-820 TVNGQETY
+820 NTNGQETY
-828 TVYKVTENEITA
+828 TIFTVTGNEIT
-840 SEATVGERKTTQVWS
+840 SEVVTPAGERTETQGFS
-855 CVTDG
+855 CVSDG
-860 IEAYTD
+860 IEVYTTED
-866 ENGFVFGA
+866 GFKYGA
-874 IITPATGVHTFGE
+874 IITPATGVHEFGE
-887 YDENNE
+887 FVEDV
-893 AVCSVCNAVKTKYVV
+893 ATCSVCGATKTKIAIDESSY
-908 SENSFY
+908 Y
-914 EVVVLD
+914 EVIMLAPTGGEPVV
-920 KTVSEGVRNTDTDG
+920 NTDTDG
-934 ANWWVGTMG
+934 ADWWVGTMG
-943 QKTLVGD
+943 QETLVGN
-950 FAIKYT
+950 FQIRYT

-966 SDGALMLEYAGP
+966 SDGALMLIDAETDSATP
-978 DEDIVDGLHKRFLE
+978 SGLYKRFLE
-992 NATDASNTTQ
+992 GATSEGF
-1002 ITAVTN
+1002 TAVADVTGST
-1008 HLWGED
+1008 LWGED
-1014 SVITAKVYK
+1014 AVITQKVYQ
-1023 NGEETTYPANAFDQ
+1023 NGTETTYPANAFDQ
-1037 GKTTWEGEYEV
+1037 GKTTWEGDYEV
-1048 VAVRVGTTLTITET
+1048 IATRIGTTLTIEEKVVL
-1062 ANLTSGDVWTGV
+1062 ASGDTWTGV
-1074 LTITNFSRVDLLAQI
+1074 LTIENFSTVALTAQI
-1089 GGNAYWLDDIT
+1089 GGNA
-1100 VNVGTVSQTTNVA
+1100 
-1113 VGDGYTIDVEKIDI
+1113 
-1127 TNNDTDGAWWNGG
+1127 
-1140 TSTFVVEGDF
+1140 F
-1150 AILYTWDN
+1150 
-1158 TRDVNWAQDAVIEFI
+1158 
-1173 DSDKVALDLNFLQC
+1173 
-1187 NAWTNPAEPLEDFK
+1187 
-1201 VTSERYINGEAAEA
+1201 
-1215 ADFPVQGAAESN
+1215 
-1227 YGGECT
+1227 
-1233 VYVVRDG
+1233 
-1240 STLMIY
+1240 
-1246 QTLTNTDG
+1246 
-1254 DVYTTIDTI
+1254 
-1263 SGYKTSALTASIT
+1263 
-1276 GNPYWL
+1276 WL
-1282 DNITAWVGTFTK
+1282 DNIRVTVATVNTVVDKAGDAAGTVVAPIAGLEGSGLSISATISGHTGDWGTHIIDSKLGMHVTLPNLDPWSNTTGTFPTGVNVFPTTDDLVGKDPDGTTVIYDCFFKADPLYMTVSISLTEGVKYYRNGELMIWYKADRVISGTTTIADFVEVLFEDIAENGFTFMVGAAAGSTTTDLHIGGALTDVQAQAQYEAQLPQE

>member
-199 SATWNAPL
+199 SQTWFAPL

-221 DLWVITDAGKSGYT
+221 DLWVIVDAENSGYT
-235 TPGMTAAT
+235 TPGMTAGT

-430 SVTVLPTDF
+430 SVTVLPTEF

-462 AVNAAGDAVEI
+462 AVDAAGDAVEI

-555 AVTAPTA
+555 KVTAPTA

-580 VVYTGITGDV
+580 VVYTGLSDIDS
-590 DALSLVTGGKRD
+590 LSLVTGGKRD

-641 VAAPQ
+641 VTAPQ

-656 RAVEIRNADN
+656 RAVEIRNSDN

-707 KGVTAESVNGK
+707 KGVTAESVAGK

-729 LNIQNATGEPYDV
+729 LNIENDLGQPYDV
-742 SISTSFDTTSNAV
+742 SISSSADGTKADVNNT
-755 VISPDASNAITLADT
+755 ITLSSGAT
-770 TVGKLVA
+770 AKVVT

-782 DATDYDYGALIMY
+782 DDTDYDYGALLVY
-795 QFSLKTIGL
+795 QFSVTALGL
-804 RAEDNAETFYF
+804 RTEDTAEVFRF

-820 TVNGQETY
+820 NTNGQETY
-828 TVYKVTENEITA
+828 TIFTVTGNEIT
-840 SEATVGERKTTQVWS
+840 SEVVTPAGERTETQGFS
-855 CVTDG
+855 CVSDG
-860 IEAYTD
+860 IEVYTTED
-866 ENGFVFGA
+866 GFKYGA
-874 IITPATGVHTFGE
+874 IITPATGVHEFGE
-887 YDENNE
+887 FVEDV
-893 AVCSVCNAVKTKYVV
+893 ATCSVCGATKTKIAIDESSY
-908 SENSFY
+908 Y
-914 EVVVLD
+914 EVIMLAPTGGEPVV
-920 KTVSEGVRNTDTDG
+920 NTDTDG
-934 ANWWVGTMG
+934 ADWWVGTMG
-943 QKTLVGD
+943 QETLVGN
-950 FAIKYT
+950 FQIRYT

-966 SDGALMLEYAGP
+966 SDGALMLIDAETDSATP
-978 DEDIVDGLHKRFLE
+978 SGLYKRFLE
-992 NATDASNTTQ
+992 GATSEGF
-1002 ITAVTN
+1002 TAVADVTGST
-1008 HLWGED
+1008 LWGED
-1014 SVITAKVYK
+1014 AVITQKVYQ
-1023 NGEETTYPANAFDQ
+1023 NGTETTYPANAFDQ
-1037 GKTTWEGEYEV
+1037 GKTTWEGDYEV
-1048 VAVRVGTTLTITET
+1048 IATRIGTTLTIEEKVVL
-1062 ANLTSGDVWTGV
+1062 ASGDTWTGV
-1074 LTITNFSRVDLLAQI
+1074 LTIENFSTVALTAQI
-1089 GGNAYWLDDIT
+1089 GGNA
-1100 VNVGTVSQTTNVA
+1100 
-1113 VGDGYTIDVEKIDI
+1113 
-1127 TNNDTDGAWWNGG
+1127 
-1140 TSTFVVEGDF
+1140 F
-1150 AILYTWDN
+1150 
-1158 TRDVNWAQDAVIEFI
+1158 
-1173 DSDKVALDLNFLQC
+1173 
-1187 NAWTNPAEPLEDFK
+1187 
-1201 VTSERYINGEAAEA
+1201 
-1215 ADFPVQGAAESN
+1215 
-1227 YGGECT
+1227 
-1233 VYVVRDG
+1233 
-1240 STLMIY
+1240 
-1246 QTLTNTDG
+1246 
-1254 DVYTTIDTI
+1254 
-1263 SGYKTSALTASIT
+1263 
-1276 GNPYWL
+1276 WL
-1282 DNITAWVGTFTK
+1282 DNIRVTVATVNTVVDKAGDAAGTVVAPIAGLEGSGLSISATISGHTGDWGTHIIDSKLGMHVTLPNLDPWSNTTGTFPTGVNVFPTTDDLVGKDPDGTTVIYDCFFKADPLYMTVSISLTEGVKYYRNGELMIWYKADRVISGTTTIADFVEVLFEDIAENGFTFMVGAAAGSTTTDLHIGGALTDVQAQAQYEAQLPQE

>member
-179 GVLVAGQSMTLTLQ
+179 GVLVAGQTMTLTLQ

-199 SATWNAPL
+199 SQNWFAPL

-221 DLWVITDAGKSGYT
+221 DLWVIVDAGKSGYT
-235 TPGMTAAT
+235 TPGMTAGT

-332 VTAVETVMNTYMTG
+332 VTSVETVMNTYMTG

-430 SVTVLPTDF
+430 SVTVLPTEF

-462 AVNAAGDAVEI
+462 AVDAAGDAVEI

-490 GTDKSSF
+490 GTDKSAF

-521 LVDGIIEVV
+521 LADGIIEVV

-555 AVTAPTA
+555 AVTEPTA

-617 TALRNQMYINSVEE
+617 TALRNQLYINSVEE

-641 VAAPQ
+641 VTAPQ

-707 KGVTAESVNGK
+707 KGVTAESVAGK
-718 LEYTDLFIDAT
+718 LDYTDLFIDAT
-729 LNIQNATGEPYDV
+729 LNIENDLGQPYDV
-742 SISTSFDTTSNAV
+742 SISSSADGTKADVNNT
-755 VISPDASNAITLADT
+755 ITLSSGAT
-770 TVGKLVA
+770 AKVVT
-777 LGNVG
+777 LGNVA
-782 DATDYDYGALIMY
+782 DDTDYDYGALLVY
-795 QFSLKTIGL
+795 QFSVTALGL
-804 RAEDNAETFYF
+804 RTEDTAEVFRF

-820 TVNGQETY
+820 NTNGQETY
-828 TVYKVTENEITA
+828 TIFTVTGNEIT
-840 SEATVGERKTTQVWS
+840 SEVVTPTGERTETQGFS
-855 CVTDG
+855 CVSDG
-860 IEAYTD
+860 IEVYTTED
-866 ENGFVFGA
+866 GFKYGA
-874 IITPATGVHTFGE
+874 IITPATGVHEFGE
-887 YDENNE
+887 FVEDV
-893 AVCSVCNAVKTKYVV
+893 ATCSVCGATKTKIAIDESSY
-908 SENSFY
+908 Y
-914 EVVVLD
+914 EVIMLAPTGGEPVV
-920 KTVSEGVRNTDTDG
+920 NTDTDG
-934 ANWWVGTMG
+934 ADWWVGTMG
-943 QKTLVGD
+943 QETLVGN
-950 FAIKYT
+950 FQIRYT

-966 SDGALMLEYAGP
+966 SDGALMLIDAETDSATP
-978 DEDIVDGLHKRFLE
+978 SGLYKRFLE
-992 NATDASNTTQ
+992 GATSEGF
-1002 ITAVTN
+1002 TAVADVTGST
-1008 HLWGED
+1008 LWGED
-1014 SVITAKVYK
+1014 AVITQKVYQ
-1023 NGEETTYPANAFDQ
+1023 NGTETTYPANAFDQ
-1037 GKTTWEGEYEV
+1037 GKTTWEGDYEV
-1048 VAVRVGTTLTITET
+1048 IATRIGTTLTIEEKVVL
-1062 ANLTSGDVWTGV
+1062 ASGDTWTGV
-1074 LTITNFSRVDLLAQI
+1074 LTIENFSTVALTAQI
-1089 GGNAYWLDDIT
+1089 GGNA
-1100 VNVGTVSQTTNVA
+1100 
-1113 VGDGYTIDVEKIDI
+1113 
-1127 TNNDTDGAWWNGG
+1127 
-1140 TSTFVVEGDF
+1140 F
-1150 AILYTWDN
+1150 
-1158 TRDVNWAQDAVIEFI
+1158 
-1173 DSDKVALDLNFLQC
+1173 
-1187 NAWTNPAEPLEDFK
+1187 
-1201 VTSERYINGEAAEA
+1201 
-1215 ADFPVQGAAESN
+1215 
-1227 YGGECT
+1227 
-1233 VYVVRDG
+1233 
-1240 STLMIY
+1240 
-1246 QTLTNTDG
+1246 
-1254 DVYTTIDTI
+1254 
-1263 SGYKTSALTASIT
+1263 
-1276 GNPYWL
+1276 WL
-1282 DNITAWVGTFTK
+1282 DNIRVTVATVNTVVDKAGDAAGTVVAPIAGLEGSGLSISATISGHTGDWGTHIIDSKLGMHVTLPNLDPWNNTTGTFPTGVNVFPTTDDLVGKDPDGTTVIYDCFFKADPLYMTVSISLTEGVKYYRNGELMIWYKADRVISGTTTIADFVEVLFEDIAENGFTFMVGAAADSTTTDLHIGGALTDVQAQAQYEAQLPQE

>member
-141 TGLNDKIVMGA
+141 TGLNDKMVMIE

-179 GVLVAGQSMTLTLQ
+179 GVLVAGQTMTLTLQ

-199 SATWNAPL
+199 SQNWFAPL

-221 DLWVITDAGKSGYT
+221 DLWVIVDAGKSGYT
-235 TPGMTAAT
+235 TPGMTAGT

-267 GDMQPS
+267 SDMQPS
-273 GDEKATV
+273 GDQKATV

-306 KELIYSVLVPN
+306 KELVYSVLVPN
-317 ASYEICAYGEKCEYT
+317 ASYEICAYGELCSYT

-430 SVTVLPTDF
+430 SVTVLPTEF

-462 AVNAAGDAVEI
+462 AVDAAGDAVEI

-555 AVTAPTA
+555 KVTAPTA

-580 VVYTGITGDV
+580 VVYTGLSDIDS
-590 DALSLVTGGKRD
+590 LSLVTGGKRD

-707 KGVTAESVNGK
+707 KGVTAESVAGK

-729 LNIQNATGEPYDV
+729 LNIENDLGQPYDV
-742 SISTSFDTTSNAV
+742 SISSSADGTKADVNNT
-755 VISPDASNAITLADT
+755 ITLSSGAT
-770 TVGKLVA
+770 AKVVT

-782 DATDYDYGALIMY
+782 DDTDYDYGALLVY
-795 QFSLKTIGL
+795 QFSVTALGL
-804 RAEDNAETFYF
+804 RTEDTAEVFRF

-820 TVNGQETY
+820 NTNGQETY
-828 TVYKVTENEITA
+828 TIFTVTGNEIT
-840 SEATVGERKTTQVWS
+840 SEVVTPAGERTETQGFS
-855 CVTDG
+855 CVSDG
-860 IEAYTD
+860 IEVYTTED
-866 ENGFVFGA
+866 GFKYGA
-874 IITPATGVHTFGE
+874 IITPATGVHEFGE
-887 YDENNE
+887 FVEDV
-893 AVCSVCNAVKTKYVV
+893 ATCSVCGATKTKIAIDESSY
-908 SENSFY
+908 Y
-914 EVVVLD
+914 EVIMLAPTGGEPVV
-920 KTVSEGVRNTDTDG
+920 NTDTDG
-934 ANWWVGTMG
+934 ADWWVGTMG
-943 QKTLVGD
+943 QETLVGN
-950 FAIKYT
+950 FQIRYT

-966 SDGALMLEYAGP
+966 SDGALMLIDAETDSATP
-978 DEDIVDGLHKRFLE
+978 SGLYKRFLE
-992 NATDASNTTQ
+992 GATSEGF
-1002 ITAVTN
+1002 TAVADVTGST
-1008 HLWGED
+1008 LWGED
-1014 SVITAKVYK
+1014 AVITQKVYQ
-1023 NGEETTYPANAFDQ
+1023 NGTETTYPANAFDQ
-1037 GKTTWEGEYEV
+1037 GKTTWEGDYEV
-1048 VAVRVGTTLTITET
+1048 IATRIGTTLTIEEKVVL
-1062 ANLTSGDVWTGV
+1062 ASGDTWTGV
-1074 LTITNFSRVDLLAQI
+1074 LTIENFSTVALTAQI
-1089 GGNAYWLDDIT
+1089 GGNA
-1100 VNVGTVSQTTNVA
+1100 
-1113 VGDGYTIDVEKIDI
+1113 
-1127 TNNDTDGAWWNGG
+1127 
-1140 TSTFVVEGDF
+1140 F
-1150 AILYTWDN
+1150 
-1158 TRDVNWAQDAVIEFI
+1158 
-1173 DSDKVALDLNFLQC
+1173 
-1187 NAWTNPAEPLEDFK
+1187 
-1201 VTSERYINGEAAEA
+1201 
-1215 ADFPVQGAAESN
+1215 
-1227 YGGECT
+1227 
-1233 VYVVRDG
+1233 
-1240 STLMIY
+1240 
-1246 QTLTNTDG
+1246 
-1254 DVYTTIDTI
+1254 
-1263 SGYKTSALTASIT
+1263 
-1276 GNPYWL
+1276 WL
-1282 DNITAWVGTFTK
+1282 DNIRVTVATVNTVVDKAGDAAGTVVAPIAGLEGSGLSISATISGHTGDWGTHIIDSKLGMHVTLPNLDPWSNTTGTFPTGVNVFPTTDDLVGKDPDGTTVIYDCFFKADPLYMTVSISLTEGVKYYRNGELMIWYKADRVISGTTTIADFVEVLFEDIAENGFTFMVGAAAGSTTTDLHIGGALTDVQAQAQYEAQLPQE

>member
-141 TGLNDKIVMGA
+141 TGLNDKMVMIE

-179 GVLVAGQSMTLTLQ
+179 GVLVAGQTMTLTLQ

-199 SATWNAPL
+199 SQNWFAPL

-221 DLWVITDAGKSGYT
+221 DLWVIVDAGKSGYT
-235 TPGMTAAT
+235 TPGMTAGT

-252 SPLWQVYYRGEAINA
+252 SPLWQVYYRGEQINA
-267 GDMQPS
+267 SDMQPS

-359 GKMFDTS
+359 GKMFDTT

-430 SVTVLPTDF
+430 SVTVLPTEF

-462 AVNAAGDAVEI
+462 AVDAAGDAVEI

-490 GTDKSSF
+490 GTDKSAF

-555 AVTAPTA
+555 KVTEPTA

-580 VVYTGITGDV
+580 VVYTGLSDIDS
-590 DALSLVTGGKRD
+590 LSLVTGGKRD
-602 TIADIKAEITAEGQY
+602 TIADIKAEITAEGKY

-631 TEEGLVVVYE
+631 TEEGLVVVYK
-641 VAAPQ
+641 VTAPQ

-685 GAYAKISDDT
+685 GEYAKISDDT

-707 KGVTAESVNGK
+707 KGVTAESVAGK

-729 LNIQNATGEPYDV
+729 LNIENDLGQPYDV
-742 SISTSFDTTSNAV
+742 SISSSADGTKADVNNT
-755 VISPDASNAITLADT
+755 ITLSSGAT
-770 TVGKLVA
+770 AKVVT
-777 LGNVG
+777 LGNVA
-782 DATDYDYGALIMY
+782 DDTDYDYGALLVY
-795 QFSLKTIGL
+795 QFSVTALGL
-804 RAEDNAETFYF
+804 RTEDTAEVFRF

-820 TVNGQETY
+820 NTNGQETY
-828 TVYKVTENEITA
+828 TIFTVTGNEIT
-840 SEATVGERKTTQVWS
+840 SEVVTPTGERTETQGFS
-855 CVTDG
+855 CVSDG
-860 IEAYTD
+860 IEVYTTED
-866 ENGFVFGA
+866 GFKYGA
-874 IITPATGVHTFGE
+874 IITPATGVHEFGE
-887 YDENNE
+887 FVEDV
-893 AVCSVCNAVKTKYVV
+893 ATCSVCGATKTKIAIDESSY
-908 SENSFY
+908 Y
-914 EVVVLD
+914 EVIMLAPTGGEPVV
-920 KTVSEGVRNTDTDG
+920 NTDTDG
-934 ANWWVGTMG
+934 ADWWVGTMG
-943 QKTLVGD
+943 QETLVGN
-950 FAIKYT
+950 FQIRYT

-966 SDGALMLEYAGP
+966 SDGALMLIDAETDSATP
-978 DEDIVDGLHKRFLE
+978 SGLYKRFLE
-992 NATDASNTTQ
+992 GATSEGF
-1002 ITAVTN
+1002 TAVADVTGST
-1008 HLWGED
+1008 LWGED
-1014 SVITAKVYK
+1014 AVITQKVYQ
-1023 NGEETTYPANAFDQ
+1023 NGTETTYPANAFDQ
-1037 GKTTWEGEYEV
+1037 GKTTWEGDYEV
-1048 VAVRVGTTLTITET
+1048 IATRIGTTLTIEEKVVL
-1062 ANLTSGDVWTGV
+1062 ASGDTWTGV
-1074 LTITNFSRVDLLAQI
+1074 LTIENFSTVALTAQI
-1089 GGNAYWLDDIT
+1089 GGNA
-1100 VNVGTVSQTTNVA
+1100 
-1113 VGDGYTIDVEKIDI
+1113 
-1127 TNNDTDGAWWNGG
+1127 
-1140 TSTFVVEGDF
+1140 F
-1150 AILYTWDN
+1150 
-1158 TRDVNWAQDAVIEFI
+1158 
-1173 DSDKVALDLNFLQC
+1173 
-1187 NAWTNPAEPLEDFK
+1187 
-1201 VTSERYINGEAAEA
+1201 
-1215 ADFPVQGAAESN
+1215 
-1227 YGGECT
+1227 
-1233 VYVVRDG
+1233 
-1240 STLMIY
+1240 
-1246 QTLTNTDG
+1246 
-1254 DVYTTIDTI
+1254 
-1263 SGYKTSALTASIT
+1263 
-1276 GNPYWL
+1276 WL
-1282 DNITAWVGTFTK
+1282 DNIRVTVATVNTVVDKAGDAAGTVVAPIAGLEGSGLSISATISGHTGDWGTHIIDSKLGMHVTLPNLDPWNNTTGTFPTGVNVYPTPDDLVGKDPDGTTVIYDCFFKAEPLYMTVSISLTEGVKYYRNGELMIWYKADRVISGTTTIADFVEVLFEDIAENGFTFMVGAAAGSTTTDLHIGGALTDVQAQAQYEAQLPQE

>member
-89 TYTIVITPEQTP
+89 TYTIIITPEQTP

-273 GDEKATV
+273 GDQKATV

-430 SVTVLPTDF
+430 SVTVLPTEF

-580 VVYTGITGDV
+580 VVYTGLSDIDS
-590 DALSLVTGGKRD
+590 LSLVTGGKRD

-631 TEEGLVVVYE
+631 TEEGLVVVYK
-641 VAAPQ
+641 VADPQ

-685 GAYAKISDDT
+685 GAYARISDDT

-707 KGVTAESVNGK
+707 KGVTAESVAGK

-729 LNIQNATGEPYDV
+729 LNIQNAAAVSYDV
-742 SISTSFDTTSNAV
+742 SVSSTADGVTADNAN
-755 VISPDASNAITLADT
+755 ILTDSTGAAASA
-770 TVGKLVA
+770 GKLVA

-782 DATDYDYGALIMY
+782 DDTDYDYGALIVY
-795 QFSLKTIGL
+795 QFSVKALGL
-804 RAEDNAETFYF
+804 RAEDNAEVFYF

-820 TVNGQETY
+820 PEGQESY
-828 TVYKVTENEITA
+828 TVYKVDGNEIT
-840 SEATVGERKTTQVWS
+840 SEEVTPTGERTETQTWS
-855 CVTDG
+855 CVNDG
-860 IEAYTD
+860 IEAFKYGDT
-866 ENGFVFGA
+866 EFYFGG
-874 IITPATGVHTFGE
+874 IVTPATGEHVWEASET
-887 YDENNE
+887 ENLE
-893 AVCSVCNAVKTKYVV
+893 VCANCGATK
-908 SENSFY
+908 
-914 EVVVLD
+914 
-920 KTVSEGVRNTDTDG
+920 
-934 ANWWVGTMG
+934 
-943 QKTLVGD
+943 QKTPTESGAYYELVL
-950 FAIKYT
+950 
-956 WTNTRDAAYL
+956 L
-966 SDGALMLEYAGP
+966 SP
-978 DEDIVDGLHKRFLE
+978 
-992 NATDASNTTQ
+992 
-1002 ITAVTN
+1002 
-1008 HLWGED
+1008 
-1014 SVITAKVYK
+1014 
-1023 NGEETTYPANAFDQ
+1023 
-1037 GKTTWEGEYEV
+1037 
-1048 VAVRVGTTLTITET
+1048 
-1062 ANLTSGDVWTGV
+1062 
-1074 LTITNFSRVDLLAQI
+1074 
-1089 GGNAYWLDDIT
+1089 
-1100 VNVGTVSQTTNVA
+1100 TNVA
-1113 VGDGYTIDVEKIDI
+1113 NLDTDPTWDANTPSGVIDVSD
-1127 TNNDTDGAWWNGG
+1127 N
-1140 TSTFVVEGDF
+1140 F
-1150 AILYTWDN
+1150 AIRYEWDN
-1158 TRDVNWAQDAVIEFI
+1158 TRDTGWWDAWVMVAIGEDLYEAPVLEPDANNIVITRGTLGGNTTTT
-1173 DSDKVALDLNFLQC
+1173 ATL
-1187 NAWTNPAEPLEDFK
+1187 
-1201 VTSERYINGEAAEA
+1201 NGEAVTSVPAGGT
-1215 ADFPVQGAAESN
+1215 ADAF
-1227 YGGECT
+1227 GGH
-1233 VYVVRDG
+1233 YVATIYRLSD
-1240 STLMIY
+1240 TLVLEVK
-1246 QTLTNTDG
+1246 LTRPNG
-1254 DVYTTIDTI
+1254 DVLIVTRTTK
-1263 SGYKTSALTASIT
+1263 GFPTADASVYLF
-1276 GNPYWL
+1276 GNLYWV
-1282 DNITAWVGTFTK
+1282 DNITMATGTMSLKTDLGLDLGEKDNSTGYTATTPLWADGTISKGQTVVLTGTATSGGAGVWSAPLPYIWTGDAPSLNFRPDNWINYSTNDDQATFADFNFAIAKVWKGFIPEAVNGADWVASLVNQYKSGEFECTFIYDWSDADMISIQISFVWENATFNQEYQITALDEATPLLDTYSIGLGVDGSYFHVDYMEIR

>member
-141 TGLNDKIVMGA
+141 TGLNDKMVMIE

-199 SATWNAPL
+199 SQNWFAPL

-235 TPGMTAAT
+235 TPGMTAGT

-317 ASYEICAYGEKCEYT
+317 ASYEICAYGELCSYT

-430 SVTVLPTDF
+430 SVTVLPTEF

-521 LVDGIIEVV
+521 LADGIIEVV

-555 AVTAPTA
+555 KVTAPTA

-580 VVYTGITGDV
+580 VVYTGLSDIDS
-590 DALSLVTGGKRD
+590 LSLVTGGKRD
-602 TIADIKAEITAEGQY
+602 TIADIKAEITAEGKY

-631 TEEGLVVVYE
+631 TEEGLVVVYK
-641 VAAPQ
+641 VTAPQ

-707 KGVTAESVNGK
+707 KGVTAESVAGK

-729 LNIQNATGEPYDV
+729 LNIQNAAAASYDV
-742 SISTSFDTTSNAV
+742 SVSSTADGVTADNAN
-755 VISPDASNAITLADT
+755 ILTDSTGAAASA
-770 TVGKLVA
+770 GKLVA

-782 DATDYDYGALIMY
+782 DDTDYDYGALIVY
-795 QFSLKTIGL
+795 QFSVKALGL
-804 RAEDNAETFYF
+804 RAEDNAEVFYF

-820 TVNGQETY
+820 PEGQESY
-828 TVYKVTENEITA
+828 TVYKVDGNEIT
-840 SEATVGERKTTQVWS
+840 SEVVTPAGERTETQAWS
-855 CVTDG
+855 CVNDG
-860 IEAYTD
+860 IEAFKYGDT
-866 ENGFVFGA
+866 EFYFGG
-874 IITPATGVHTFGE
+874 IVTPATGEHVWEASET
-887 YDENNE
+887 ENLE
-893 AVCSVCNAVKTKYVV
+893 VCANCGATKQKTPTESGAYYELVLLSPTNVANLDTDASWNSNTPSGVIDV
-908 SENSFY
+908 SEN
-914 EVVVLD
+914 
-920 KTVSEGVRNTDTDG
+920 
-934 ANWWVGTMG
+934 
-943 QKTLVGD
+943 
-950 FAIKYT
+950 FAI
-956 WTNTRDAAYL
+956 R
-966 SDGALMLEYAGP
+966 
-978 DEDIVDGLHKRFLE
+978 
-992 NATDASNTTQ
+992 
-1002 ITAVTN
+1002 
-1008 HLWGED
+1008 
-1014 SVITAKVYK
+1014 
-1023 NGEETTYPANAFDQ
+1023 
-1037 GKTTWEGEYEV
+1037 YE
-1048 VAVRVGTTLTITET
+1048 
-1062 ANLTSGDVWTGV
+1062 
-1074 LTITNFSRVDLLAQI
+1074 
-1089 GGNAYWLDDIT
+1089 
-1100 VNVGTVSQTTNVA
+1100 
-1113 VGDGYTIDVEKIDI
+1113 
-1127 TNNDTDGAWWNGG
+1127 
-1140 TSTFVVEGDF
+1140 
-1150 AILYTWDN
+1150 WDN
-1158 TRDVNWAQDAVIEFI
+1158 TRDTGWWDAWVMVAIGEDLYEAPVLEPDANNIVITRGSLGGNTTTTATLNGEAVTSVPAGGTADAYGGHYVATI
-1173 DSDKVALDLNFLQC
+1173 YRLSDTLVLEVKLTRPNGDVLIVTRTTKGFPTEDASVYLNGNLFWVDNITMATGTMSLKTDLALDLGEKDNSTGYTATTPLWADGTISKGQTVVLTGTATSGAAGVWSAPLPYIWTGDAPSLNFRPD
-1187 NAWTNPAEPLEDFK
+1187 NW
-1201 VTSERYINGEAAEA
+1201 INYSTDNDQATC
-1215 ADFPVQGAAESN
+1215 ADFNFAIAKVWKGFTPEAVNGADWVASLVNQYKSGEF
-1227 YGGECT
+1227 ECT
-1233 VYVVRDG
+1233 FIYDWSDADMISIQISFVWENATFNQEYQITALDEATPLLDTYSIGLGVDG
-1240 STLMIY
+1240 SFFHVDYMEIR
-1246 QTLTNTDG
+1246 
-1254 DVYTTIDTI
+1254 
-1263 SGYKTSALTASIT
+1263 
-1276 GNPYWL
+1276 
-1282 DNITAWVGTFTK
+1282 

>member
-141 TGLNDKIVMGA
+141 TGLNDKMVMIE

-179 GVLVAGQSMTLTLQ
+179 GVLVAGQTMTLTLQ

-199 SATWNAPL
+199 SQNWFAPL

-221 DLWVITDAGKSGYT
+221 DLWVIVDAGKSGYT
-235 TPGMTAAT
+235 TPGMTAGT

-252 SPLWQVYYRGEAINA
+252 SPLWQVYYRGEQINA
-267 GDMQPS
+267 SDMQPS
-273 GDEKATV
+273 GDQKATV

-430 SVTVLPTDF
+430 SVTVLPTEF

-462 AVNAAGDAVEI
+462 AVDAAGDAVEI

-555 AVTAPTA
+555 KVTAPTA

-580 VVYTGITGDV
+580 VVYTGLSDIDS
-590 DALSLVTGGKRD
+590 LSLVTGGKRD

-707 KGVTAESVNGK
+707 KGVTAESVAGK
-718 LEYTDLFIDAT
+718 LDYTDLFIDAT
-729 LNIQNATGEPYDV
+729 LNIENDLGQPYDV
-742 SISTSFDTTSNAV
+742 SISSSADGTKADVNNT
-755 VISPDASNAITLADT
+755 ITLSSGAT
-770 TVGKLVA
+770 AKVVT

-782 DATDYDYGALIMY
+782 DDTDYDYGALLVY
-795 QFSLKTIGL
+795 QFSVTALGL
-804 RAEDNAETFYF
+804 RTEDTAEVFRF

-820 TVNGQETY
+820 NTNGQETY
-828 TVYKVTENEITA
+828 TIFTVTGNEIT
-840 SEATVGERKTTQVWS
+840 SEVVTPTGERTETQGFS
-855 CVTDG
+855 CVSDG
-860 IEAYTD
+860 IEVYTTED
-866 ENGFVFGA
+866 GFKYGA
-874 IITPATGVHTFGE
+874 IITPATGVHEFGE
-887 YDENNE
+887 FVEDV
-893 AVCSVCNAVKTKYVV
+893 ATCSVCGATKTKIAIDESSY
-908 SENSFY
+908 Y
-914 EVVVLD
+914 EVIMLAPTGGEPVV
-920 KTVSEGVRNTDTDG
+920 NTDTDG
-934 ANWWVGTMG
+934 ADWWVGTMG
-943 QKTLVGD
+943 QETLVGN
-950 FAIKYT
+950 FQIRYT

-966 SDGALMLEYAGP
+966 SDGALMLIDAETDSATP
-978 DEDIVDGLHKRFLE
+978 SGLYKRFLE
-992 NATDASNTTQ
+992 GATSEGF
-1002 ITAVTN
+1002 TAVADVTGST
-1008 HLWGED
+1008 LWGED
-1014 SVITAKVYK
+1014 AVITQKVYQ
-1023 NGEETTYPANAFDQ
+1023 NGTETTYPANAFDQ
-1037 GKTTWEGEYEV
+1037 GKTTWEGDYEV
-1048 VAVRVGTTLTITET
+1048 IATRIGTTLTIEEKVVL
-1062 ANLTSGDVWTGV
+1062 ASGDTWTGV
-1074 LTITNFSRVDLLAQI
+1074 LTVTNFTTETLLAQI
-1089 GGNAYWLDDIT
+1089 GGNA
-1100 VNVGTVSQTTNVA
+1100 
-1113 VGDGYTIDVEKIDI
+1113 
-1127 TNNDTDGAWWNGG
+1127 
-1140 TSTFVVEGDF
+1140 F
-1150 AILYTWDN
+1150 
-1158 TRDVNWAQDAVIEFI
+1158 
-1173 DSDKVALDLNFLQC
+1173 
-1187 NAWTNPAEPLEDFK
+1187 
-1201 VTSERYINGEAAEA
+1201 
-1215 ADFPVQGAAESN
+1215 
-1227 YGGECT
+1227 
-1233 VYVVRDG
+1233 
-1240 STLMIY
+1240 
-1246 QTLTNTDG
+1246 
-1254 DVYTTIDTI
+1254 
-1263 SGYKTSALTASIT
+1263 
-1276 GNPYWL
+1276 WL
-1282 DNITAWVGTFTK
+1282 DNIRVTVATVNTVVDKAGDAAGTVVAPIAGLEGSGLSISATISGHTGDWGTHIIDSKLGMHVTLPNLDPWNNTTGTFPTSVNVYPTTDDLVGKDPDGTTVIYDCFFKADPLYMTVSISLTEGVKYYRNGELMIWYKADRVISGTTTIADFVEVLFEDIAENGFTFMVGAAADSTTTDLHIGGALTDVQAQAQYEAQLPQE

>member
-141 TGLNDKIVMGA
+141 TGLNDKMVMIE

-179 GVLVAGQSMTLTLQ
+179 GVLVAGQTMTLTLQ

-199 SATWNAPL
+199 SQNWFAPL

-221 DLWVITDAGKSGYT
+221 DLWVIVDAGKSGYT
-235 TPGMTAAT
+235 TPGMTAGT

-252 SPLWQVYYRGEAINA
+252 SPLWQVYYRGEQINA
-267 GDMQPS
+267 SDMQPS
-273 GDEKATV
+273 GDQKATV

-306 KELIYSVLVPN
+306 KELVYSVRVPN
-317 ASYEICAYGEKCEYT
+317 ASYEICAYGELCSYT

-400 PLAAGMTD
+400 PLAYGMTD

-430 SVTVLPTDF
+430 SVTVLPTEF

-490 GTDKSSF
+490 GTDKSAF

-541 TAGETTQTAKVNMS
+541 TAGETTQAAKVNMS
-555 AVTAPTA
+555 KVAAPTA

-590 DALSLVTGGKRD
+590 DTLSLVTGGKRD
-602 TIADIKAEITAEGQY
+602 TIADIKAEIDAEGQY

-685 GAYAKISDDT
+685 GEYAKISDDT

-707 KGVTAESVNGK
+707 KGVTAESVAGK

-729 LNIQNATGEPYDV
+729 LNIQNAAAASYDV
-742 SISTSFDTTSNAV
+742 SVSSTADGVTADNAN
-755 VISPDASNAITLADT
+755 ILTDSTGAAASA
-770 TVGKLVA
+770 GKLVA

-782 DATDYDYGALIMY
+782 DDTDYDYGALIVY
-795 QFSLKTIGL
+795 QFSVKALGL
-804 RAEDNAETFYF
+804 RAEDNAEVFYF

-820 TVNGQETY
+820 PEGQESY
-828 TVYKVTENEITA
+828 TVYKVDGNEIT
-840 SEATVGERKTTQVWS
+840 SEVVTPEGERTETQAWS
-855 CVTDG
+855 CVNDG
-860 IEAYTD
+860 IEAFKYGDT
-866 ENGFVFGA
+866 EFYFGG
-874 IITPATGVHTFGE
+874 IVTPATGEHVWEASET
-887 YDENNE
+887 ENLE
-893 AVCSVCNAVKTKYVV
+893 VCANCGATK
-908 SENSFY
+908 
-914 EVVVLD
+914 
-920 KTVSEGVRNTDTDG
+920 
-934 ANWWVGTMG
+934 
-943 QKTLVGD
+943 QKTPTESGAYYELVL
-950 FAIKYT
+950 
-956 WTNTRDAAYL
+956 L
-966 SDGALMLEYAGP
+966 SP
-978 DEDIVDGLHKRFLE
+978 
-992 NATDASNTTQ
+992 
-1002 ITAVTN
+1002 
-1008 HLWGED
+1008 
-1014 SVITAKVYK
+1014 
-1023 NGEETTYPANAFDQ
+1023 
-1037 GKTTWEGEYEV
+1037 
-1048 VAVRVGTTLTITET
+1048 
-1062 ANLTSGDVWTGV
+1062 
-1074 LTITNFSRVDLLAQI
+1074 
-1089 GGNAYWLDDIT
+1089 
-1100 VNVGTVSQTTNVA
+1100 TNVA
-1113 VGDGYTIDVEKIDI
+1113 NLDTDATWNANTPSGVIDVSD
-1127 TNNDTDGAWWNGG
+1127 N
-1140 TSTFVVEGDF
+1140 F
-1150 AILYTWDN
+1150 AIRYEWDN
-1158 TRDVNWAQDAVIEFI
+1158 TRDTGWWDAWVMVAIGEDLYEAPVLEPDANNIVITRGTLGGNTTTT
-1173 DSDKVALDLNFLQC
+1173 ATL
-1187 NAWTNPAEPLEDFK
+1187 
-1201 VTSERYINGEAAEA
+1201 NGEAVTSVPAGGT
-1215 ADFPVQGAAESN
+1215 ADAF
-1227 YGGECT
+1227 GGH
-1233 VYVVRDG
+1233 YVATIYRLSD
-1240 STLMIY
+1240 TLVLEVK
-1246 QTLTNTDG
+1246 LTRPNG
-1254 DVYTTIDTI
+1254 DVLIVTRTTK
-1263 SGYKTSALTASIT
+1263 GFPTADASVYLF
-1276 GNPYWL
+1276 GNLYWV
-1282 DNITAWVGTFTK
+1282 DNITMATGTMSLKTDLGLDLGEKDNSTGYTATTPLWKDGTISKGQTVVLTGTATSGAAGVWSAPLPYIWTGDAPSLNFRPDNWINYSTDNDQATCADFNFAIAKVWKGFTPEAVNGADWVASLVNQYKSGEFECTFIYDWSDADMISIQISFVWENATFNQEYQITALDEATPLLDTYSIGLGVDGSFFHVDYMEIR

>member
-141 TGLNDKIVMGA
+141 TGLNDKMVMIE

-179 GVLVAGQSMTLTLQ
+179 GVLVAGQTMTLTLQ

-199 SATWNAPL
+199 SQNWFAPL

-221 DLWVITDAGKSGYT
+221 DLWVIVDAGKSGYT
-235 TPGMTAAT
+235 TPGMTAGT

-252 SPLWQVYYRGEAINA
+252 SPLWQVYYRGEQINA
-267 GDMQPS
+267 SDMQPS
-273 GDEKATV
+273 GDQKATV

-306 KELIYSVLVPN
+306 KELVYSVLVPN

-430 SVTVLPTDF
+430 SVTVLPTEF

-462 AVNAAGDAVEI
+462 AVDAAGDAVEI

-490 GTDKSSF
+490 GTDKSAF
-497 VAFKLSALSE
+497 VAFKLSALSK

-521 LVDGIIEVV
+521 LADGIIEVV

-555 AVTAPTA
+555 GVTAPTA

-580 VVYTGITGDV
+580 VVYTGLSDIDS
-590 DALSLVTGGKRD
+590 LSLVTGGKRD

-707 KGVTAESVNGK
+707 KGVTAESVAGK
-718 LEYTDLFIDAT
+718 LDYTDLFIDAT
-729 LNIQNATGEPYDV
+729 LNIENDLGQPYDV
-742 SISTSFDTTSNAV
+742 SISSSADGTKADVNNT
-755 VISPDASNAITLADT
+755 ITLSSGAT
-770 TVGKLVA
+770 AKVVT
-777 LGNVG
+777 LGNVA
-782 DATDYDYGALIMY
+782 DDTDYDYGALLVY
-795 QFSLKTIGL
+795 QFSVTALGL
-804 RAEDNAETFYF
+804 RTEDTAEVFRF

-820 TVNGQETY
+820 NTNGQETY
-828 TVYKVTENEITA
+828 TIFTVTGNEIT
-840 SEATVGERKTTQVWS
+840 SEVVTPTGERTETQGFS
-855 CVTDG
+855 CVSDG
-860 IEAYTD
+860 IEVYTTED
-866 ENGFVFGA
+866 GFKYGA
-874 IITPATGVHTFGE
+874 IITPATGVHEFGE
-887 YDENNE
+887 FVEDV
-893 AVCSVCNAVKTKYVV
+893 ATCSVCGATKTKIAIDESSY
-908 SENSFY
+908 Y
-914 EVVVLD
+914 EVIMLAPTGGEPVV
-920 KTVSEGVRNTDTDG
+920 NTDTDG
-934 ANWWVGTMG
+934 ADWWVGTMG
-943 QKTLVGD
+943 QETLVGN
-950 FAIKYT
+950 FQIRYT

-966 SDGALMLEYAGP
+966 SDGALMLIDAETDSATP
-978 DEDIVDGLHKRFLE
+978 SGLYKRFLE
-992 NATDASNTTQ
+992 GATSEGF
-1002 ITAVTN
+1002 TAVADVTGST
-1008 HLWGED
+1008 LWGED
-1014 SVITAKVYK
+1014 AVITQKVYQ
-1023 NGEETTYPANAFDQ
+1023 NGTETTYPANAFDQ
-1037 GKTTWEGEYEV
+1037 GKTTWEGDYEV
-1048 VAVRVGTTLTITET
+1048 IATRIGTTLTIEEKVVL
-1062 ANLTSGDVWTGV
+1062 ASGDTWTGV
-1074 LTITNFSRVDLLAQI
+1074 LTIENFSTVALTAQI
-1089 GGNAYWLDDIT
+1089 GGNA
-1100 VNVGTVSQTTNVA
+1100 
-1113 VGDGYTIDVEKIDI
+1113 
-1127 TNNDTDGAWWNGG
+1127 
-1140 TSTFVVEGDF
+1140 F
-1150 AILYTWDN
+1150 
-1158 TRDVNWAQDAVIEFI
+1158 
-1173 DSDKVALDLNFLQC
+1173 
-1187 NAWTNPAEPLEDFK
+1187 
-1201 VTSERYINGEAAEA
+1201 
-1215 ADFPVQGAAESN
+1215 
-1227 YGGECT
+1227 
-1233 VYVVRDG
+1233 
-1240 STLMIY
+1240 
-1246 QTLTNTDG
+1246 
-1254 DVYTTIDTI
+1254 
-1263 SGYKTSALTASIT
+1263 
-1276 GNPYWL
+1276 WL
-1282 DNITAWVGTFTK
+1282 DNIRVTVATVNTVVDKAGDAAGTVVAPIAGLEGSGLSISATISGHTGDWGTHIIDSKLGMHVTLPNLDPWNNTTGTFPTGVNVFPTTDDLVGKDPDGTTVIYDCFFKADPLYMTVSISLTEGVKYYRNGELMIWYKADRVISGTTTIADFVEVLFEDIAENGFTFMVGAAAGSTTTDLHIGGALTDVQAQAQYEAQLPQE

>member
-141 TGLNDKIVMGA
+141 TGLNDKMVMIE

-179 GVLVAGQSMTLTLQ
+179 GVLVAGQTMTLTLQ

-199 SATWNAPL
+199 SQNWFAPL

-221 DLWVITDAGKSGYT
+221 DLWVIVDAGKSGYT
-235 TPGMTAAT
+235 TPGMTAGT

-273 GDEKATV
+273 GDQKATV

-306 KELIYSVLVPN
+306 KELVYSVLVPN

-430 SVTVLPTDF
+430 SVTVLPTEF

-462 AVNAAGDAVEI
+462 AVDAAGDAVEI

-490 GTDKSSF
+490 GTDKSAF

-521 LVDGIIEVV
+521 LADGIIEVV

-555 AVTAPTA
+555 KVTAPTA

-580 VVYTGITGDV
+580 VVYTGLSDIDS
-590 DALSLVTGGKRD
+590 LSLVTGGKRD

-707 KGVTAESVNGK
+707 KGVTAESVAGK

-729 LNIQNATGEPYDV
+729 LNIENDLGQPYDV
-742 SISTSFDTTSNAV
+742 SISSSADGTKADVNNT
-755 VISPDASNAITLADT
+755 ITLSSGAT
-770 TVGKLVA
+770 AKVVT
-777 LGNVG
+777 LGNVA
-782 DATDYDYGALIMY
+782 DDTDYDYGALLVY
-795 QFSLKTIGL
+795 QFSVTALGL
-804 RAEDNAETFYF
+804 RTEDTAEVFRF

-820 TVNGQETY
+820 NTNGQETY
-828 TVYKVTENEITA
+828 TIFTVTGNEIT
-840 SEATVGERKTTQVWS
+840 SEVVTPTGERNETQGFS
-855 CVTDG
+855 CVSDG
-860 IEAYTD
+860 IEVYTTED
-866 ENGFVFGA
+866 GFKYGA
-874 IITPATGVHTFGE
+874 IITPATGVHEFGE
-887 YDENNE
+887 FVEDV
-893 AVCSVCNAVKTKYVV
+893 ATCSVCGATKTKIAIDESSY
-908 SENSFY
+908 Y
-914 EVVVLD
+914 EVIMLAPTGGEPVV
-920 KTVSEGVRNTDTDG
+920 NTDTDG
-934 ANWWVGTMG
+934 ADWWVGTMG
-943 QKTLVGD
+943 QETLVGN
-950 FAIKYT
+950 FQIRYT

-966 SDGALMLEYAGP
+966 SDGALMLEYAGS
-978 DEDIVDGLHKRFLE
+978 DESIVEGLHKRFLE

-1037 GKTTWEGEYEV
+1037 GKTTWEGDYEV
-1048 VAVRVGTTLTITET
+1048 IATRIGTTLTIEEKVVL
-1062 ANLTSGDVWTGV
+1062 ASGDTWTGV
-1074 LTITNFSRVDLLAQI
+1074 LTVTNFTTETLLAQI
-1089 GGNAYWLDDIT
+1089 GGNA
-1100 VNVGTVSQTTNVA
+1100 
-1113 VGDGYTIDVEKIDI
+1113 
-1127 TNNDTDGAWWNGG
+1127 
-1140 TSTFVVEGDF
+1140 F
-1150 AILYTWDN
+1150 
-1158 TRDVNWAQDAVIEFI
+1158 
-1173 DSDKVALDLNFLQC
+1173 
-1187 NAWTNPAEPLEDFK
+1187 
-1201 VTSERYINGEAAEA
+1201 
-1215 ADFPVQGAAESN
+1215 
-1227 YGGECT
+1227 
-1233 VYVVRDG
+1233 
-1240 STLMIY
+1240 
-1246 QTLTNTDG
+1246 
-1254 DVYTTIDTI
+1254 
-1263 SGYKTSALTASIT
+1263 
-1276 GNPYWL
+1276 WL
-1282 DNITAWVGTFTK
+1282 DNIRVTVATVNTVVDKAGDAAGTVVAPIAGLEGSGLSISATISGHTGDWGTHIIDSKLGMHVTLPNLDPWNNTTGTFPTGVNVFPTTDDLVGKDPDGTTVIYDCFFKADPLYMTVSISLTEGVKYYRNGELMIWYKADRVISGTTTIADFVEVLFEDIAENGFTFMVGAAAGSTTTDLHIGGALTDVQAQAQYEAQLPQE

>member
-141 TGLNDKIVMGA
+141 TGLNDKMVMIE

-179 GVLVAGQSMTLTLQ
+179 GVLVAGQTMTLTLQ

-199 SATWNAPL
+199 SQNWFAPL

-221 DLWVITDAGKSGYT
+221 DLWVIVDAGKSGYT
-235 TPGMTAAT
+235 TPGMTAGT

-267 GDMQPS
+267 SDMQPS
-273 GDEKATV
+273 GDQKATV

-306 KELIYSVLVPN
+306 KELVYSVLVPN
-317 ASYEICAYGEKCEYT
+317 ASYEICAYGELCSYT

-430 SVTVLPTDF
+430 SVTVLPTEF

-521 LVDGIIEVV
+521 LADGIIEVV

-541 TAGETTQTAKVNMS
+541 TAGETTQAAKVNMS
-555 AVTAPTA
+555 KVTAPTA

-590 DALSLVTGGKRD
+590 DTLSLVTGGKRD
-602 TIADIKAEITAEGQY
+602 TIADIKAEITEEGKY
-617 TALRNQMYINSVEE
+617 TALRNQMYIKSVEE

-685 GAYAKISDDT
+685 GEYAKISDDT

-707 KGVTAESVNGK
+707 KGVTAESVAGK
-718 LEYTDLFIDAT
+718 LDYTDLFIDAT
-729 LNIQNATGEPYDV
+729 LNIENDLGQPYDV
-742 SISTSFDTTSNAV
+742 SISSSADGTKADVNNT
-755 VISPDASNAITLADT
+755 ITLSSGAT
-770 TVGKLVA
+770 AKVVT
-777 LGNVG
+777 LGNVA
-782 DATDYDYGALIMY
+782 DDTDYDYGALLVY
-795 QFSLKTIGL
+795 QFSVTALGL
-804 RAEDNAETFYF
+804 RTEDTAEVFRF

-820 TVNGQETY
+820 NTNGQETY
-828 TVYKVTENEITA
+828 TIFTVTGNEIT
-840 SEATVGERKTTQVWS
+840 SEVVTPTGERTETQGFS
-855 CVTDG
+855 CVSDG
-860 IEAYTD
+860 IEVYTTED
-866 ENGFVFGA
+866 GFKYGA
-874 IITPATGVHTFGE
+874 IITPATGVHEFGE
-887 YDENNE
+887 FVEDV
-893 AVCSVCNAVKTKYVV
+893 ATCSVCGATKTKIAIDESSY
-908 SENSFY
+908 Y
-914 EVVVLD
+914 EVIMLAPTGGEPVV
-920 KTVSEGVRNTDTDG
+920 NTDTDG
-934 ANWWVGTMG
+934 ADWWVGTMG
-943 QKTLVGD
+943 QETLVGN
-950 FAIKYT
+950 FQIRYT

-966 SDGALMLEYAGP
+966 SDGALMLIDAETDSATP
-978 DEDIVDGLHKRFLE
+978 SGLYKRFLE
-992 NATDASNTTQ
+992 GATSEGF
-1002 ITAVTN
+1002 TAVADVTGST
-1008 HLWGED
+1008 LWGED
-1014 SVITAKVYK
+1014 AVITQKVYQ
-1023 NGEETTYPANAFDQ
+1023 NGTETTYPANAFDQ
-1037 GKTTWEGEYEV
+1037 GKTTWEGDYEV
-1048 VAVRVGTTLTITET
+1048 IATRIGTTLTIEEKVVL
-1062 ANLTSGDVWTGV
+1062 ASGDTWTGV
-1074 LTITNFSRVDLLAQI
+1074 LTIENFSTVALTAQI
-1089 GGNAYWLDDIT
+1089 GGNA
-1100 VNVGTVSQTTNVA
+1100 
-1113 VGDGYTIDVEKIDI
+1113 
-1127 TNNDTDGAWWNGG
+1127 
-1140 TSTFVVEGDF
+1140 F
-1150 AILYTWDN
+1150 
-1158 TRDVNWAQDAVIEFI
+1158 
-1173 DSDKVALDLNFLQC
+1173 
-1187 NAWTNPAEPLEDFK
+1187 
-1201 VTSERYINGEAAEA
+1201 
-1215 ADFPVQGAAESN
+1215 
-1227 YGGECT
+1227 
-1233 VYVVRDG
+1233 
-1240 STLMIY
+1240 
-1246 QTLTNTDG
+1246 
-1254 DVYTTIDTI
+1254 
-1263 SGYKTSALTASIT
+1263 
-1276 GNPYWL
+1276 WL
-1282 DNITAWVGTFTK
+1282 DNIRVTVATVNTVVDKAGDAAGTVVAPIAGLEGSGLSISATISGHTGDWGTHIIDSKLGMHVTLPNLDPWSNTTGTFPTGVNVFPTTDDLVGKDPDGTTVIYDCFFKADPLYMTVSISLTEGVKYYRNGELMIWYKADRVISGTTTIADFVEVLFEDIAENGFTFMVGAAAGSTTTDLHIGGALTDVQAQAQYEAQLPQE

>member
-141 TGLNDKIVMGA
+141 TGLNDKMVMIE

-199 SATWNAPL
+199 SQNWFAPL

-221 DLWVITDAGKSGYT
+221 DLWVIVDAGKSGYT
-235 TPGMTAAT
+235 TPGMTAGT

-252 SPLWQVYYRGEAINA
+252 SPLWQVYYRGEQINA
-267 GDMQPS
+267 SDMQPS
-273 GDEKATV
+273 GDQKATV

-430 SVTVLPTDF
+430 SVTVLPTEF

-462 AVNAAGDAVEI
+462 AVDAAGDAVEI

-490 GTDKSSF
+490 GTDKSAF
-497 VAFKLSALSE
+497 VAFKLSALSK

-555 AVTAPTA
+555 KVTAPTA

-580 VVYTGITGDV
+580 VVYTGLSDIDS
-590 DALSLVTGGKRD
+590 LSLVTGGKRD

-631 TEEGLVVVYE
+631 TEEGLVVVYK

-707 KGVTAESVNGK
+707 KGVTAESVAGK
-718 LEYTDLFIDAT
+718 LDYTDLFIDAT
-729 LNIQNATGEPYDV
+729 LNIENDLGQPYDV
-742 SISTSFDTTSNAV
+742 SISSSADGTKADVNNT
-755 VISPDASNAITLADT
+755 ITLSSGAT
-770 TVGKLVA
+770 AKVVT
-777 LGNVG
+777 LGNVA
-782 DATDYDYGALIMY
+782 DDTDYDYGALLVY
-795 QFSLKTIGL
+795 QFSVTALGL
-804 RAEDNAETFYF
+804 RTEDTAEVFRF

-820 TVNGQETY
+820 NTNGQETY
-828 TVYKVTENEITA
+828 TIFTVTGNEIT
-840 SEATVGERKTTQVWS
+840 SEVVTPTGERTETQGFS
-855 CVTDG
+855 CVSDG
-860 IEAYTD
+860 IEVYTTED
-866 ENGFVFGA
+866 GFKYGA
-874 IITPATGVHTFGE
+874 IITPATGVHEFGE
-887 YDENNE
+887 FVEDV
-893 AVCSVCNAVKTKYVV
+893 ATCSVCGATKTKIAIDESSY
-908 SENSFY
+908 Y
-914 EVVVLD
+914 EVIMLAPTGGEPVV
-920 KTVSEGVRNTDTDG
+920 NTDTDG
-934 ANWWVGTMG
+934 ADWWVGTMG
-943 QKTLVGD
+943 QETLVGN
-950 FAIKYT
+950 FQIRYT

-966 SDGALMLEYAGP
+966 SDGALMLIDAETDSATP
-978 DEDIVDGLHKRFLE
+978 SGLYKRFLE
-992 NATDASNTTQ
+992 GATSEGF
-1002 ITAVTN
+1002 TAVADVTGST
-1008 HLWGED
+1008 LWGED
-1014 SVITAKVYK
+1014 AVITQKVYQ
-1023 NGEETTYPANAFDQ
+1023 NGTETTYPANAFDQ
-1037 GKTTWEGEYEV
+1037 GKTTWEGDYEV
-1048 VAVRVGTTLTITET
+1048 IATRIGTTLTIEEKVVL
-1062 ANLTSGDVWTGV
+1062 ASGDTWTGV
-1074 LTITNFSRVDLLAQI
+1074 LTIENFSTVALTAQI
-1089 GGNAYWLDDIT
+1089 GGNA
-1100 VNVGTVSQTTNVA
+1100 
-1113 VGDGYTIDVEKIDI
+1113 
-1127 TNNDTDGAWWNGG
+1127 
-1140 TSTFVVEGDF
+1140 F
-1150 AILYTWDN
+1150 
-1158 TRDVNWAQDAVIEFI
+1158 
-1173 DSDKVALDLNFLQC
+1173 
-1187 NAWTNPAEPLEDFK
+1187 
-1201 VTSERYINGEAAEA
+1201 
-1215 ADFPVQGAAESN
+1215 
-1227 YGGECT
+1227 
-1233 VYVVRDG
+1233 
-1240 STLMIY
+1240 
-1246 QTLTNTDG
+1246 
-1254 DVYTTIDTI
+1254 
-1263 SGYKTSALTASIT
+1263 
-1276 GNPYWL
+1276 WL
-1282 DNITAWVGTFTK
+1282 DNIRVTVATVNTVVDKAGDAAGTVVAPIAGLEGSGLSISATISGHTGDWGTHIIDSKLGMHVTLPNLDPWSNTTGTFPTGVNVFPTTDDLVGKDPDGTTVIYDCFFKADPLYMTVSISLTEGVKYYRNGELMIWYKADRVISGTTTIADFVEVLFEDIAENGFTFMVGAAAGSTTTDLHIGGALTDVQAQAQYEAQLPQE

>member
-141 TGLNDKIVMGA
+141 TGLNDKMVMIE

-179 GVLVAGQSMTLTLQ
+179 GVLVAGQTMTLTLQ

-199 SATWNAPL
+199 SQNWFAPL

-221 DLWVITDAGKSGYT
+221 DLWVIVDAGKSGYT
-235 TPGMTAAT
+235 TPGMTAGT

-267 GDMQPS
+267 SDMQPS
-273 GDEKATV
+273 GDQKATV

-430 SVTVLPTDF
+430 SVTVLPTEF

-462 AVNAAGDAVEI
+462 AVDAAGDAVEI

-490 GTDKSSF
+490 GTDKSAF
-497 VAFKLSALSE
+497 VAFKLSALSK

-541 TAGETTQTAKVNMS
+541 TAGETTQAAKVNMS
-555 AVTAPTA
+555 KVTAPTA

-580 VVYTGITGDV
+580 VVYTGITGEV
-590 DALSLVTGGKRD
+590 DTLSLVTGGKRD
-602 TIADIKAEITAEGQY
+602 TIADIKAEITEEGQY

-641 VAAPQ
+641 VTAPQ

-707 KGVTAESVNGK
+707 KGVTAESVAGK
-718 LEYTDLFIDAT
+718 LDYTDLFIDAT
-729 LNIQNATGEPYDV
+729 LNIENDLGQPYDV
-742 SISTSFDTTSNAV
+742 SISSSADGTKADVNNT
-755 VISPDASNAITLADT
+755 ITLSSGAT
-770 TVGKLVA
+770 AKVVT
-777 LGNVG
+777 LGNVA
-782 DATDYDYGALIMY
+782 DDTDYDYGALLVY
-795 QFSLKTIGL
+795 QFSVTALGL
-804 RAEDNAETFYF
+804 RTEDTAEVFRF

-820 TVNGQETY
+820 NTNGQETY
-828 TVYKVTENEITA
+828 TIFTVTGNEIT
-840 SEATVGERKTTQVWS
+840 SEVVTPTGERTETQGFS
-855 CVTDG
+855 CVSDG
-860 IEAYTD
+860 IEVYTTED
-866 ENGFVFGA
+866 GFKYGA
-874 IITPATGVHTFGE
+874 IITPATGVHEFGE
-887 YDENNE
+887 FVEDV
-893 AVCSVCNAVKTKYVV
+893 ATCSVCGATKTKIAIDESSY
-908 SENSFY
+908 Y
-914 EVVVLD
+914 EVIMLAPTGGEPVV
-920 KTVSEGVRNTDTDG
+920 NTDTDG
-934 ANWWVGTMG
+934 ADWWVGTMG
-943 QKTLVGD
+943 QETLVGN
-950 FAIKYT
+950 FQIRYT

-966 SDGALMLEYAGP
+966 SDGALMLIDAETDSATP
-978 DEDIVDGLHKRFLE
+978 SGLYKRFLE
-992 NATDASNTTQ
+992 GATSEGF
-1002 ITAVTN
+1002 TAVADVTGST
-1008 HLWGED
+1008 LWGED
-1014 SVITAKVYK
+1014 AVITQKVYQ
-1023 NGEETTYPANAFDQ
+1023 NGTETTYPANAFDQ
-1037 GKTTWEGEYEV
+1037 GKTTWEGDYEV
-1048 VAVRVGTTLTITET
+1048 IATRIGTTLTIEEKVVL
-1062 ANLTSGDVWTGV
+1062 ASGDTWTGV
-1074 LTITNFSRVDLLAQI
+1074 LTIENFSTVALTAQI
-1089 GGNAYWLDDIT
+1089 GGNA
-1100 VNVGTVSQTTNVA
+1100 
-1113 VGDGYTIDVEKIDI
+1113 
-1127 TNNDTDGAWWNGG
+1127 
-1140 TSTFVVEGDF
+1140 F
-1150 AILYTWDN
+1150 
-1158 TRDVNWAQDAVIEFI
+1158 
-1173 DSDKVALDLNFLQC
+1173 
-1187 NAWTNPAEPLEDFK
+1187 
-1201 VTSERYINGEAAEA
+1201 
-1215 ADFPVQGAAESN
+1215 
-1227 YGGECT
+1227 
-1233 VYVVRDG
+1233 
-1240 STLMIY
+1240 
-1246 QTLTNTDG
+1246 
-1254 DVYTTIDTI
+1254 
-1263 SGYKTSALTASIT
+1263 
-1276 GNPYWL
+1276 WL
-1282 DNITAWVGTFTK
+1282 DNIRVTVATVNTVVDKAGDAAGTVVAPIAGLEGSGLSISATISGHTGDWGTHIIDSKLGMHVTLPNLDPWSNTTGTFPTGVNVFPTTDDLVGKDPDGTTVIYDCFFKADPLYMTVSISLTEGVKYYRNGELMIWYKADRVISGTTTIADFVEVLFEDIAENGFTFMVGAAAGSTTTDLHIGGALTDVQAQAQYEAQLPQE

>member
-130 VCGCGAKRTNL
+130 VCDCGAKRTNL
-141 TGLNDKIVMGA
+141 TGLNDKVVMGA
-152 WNNPATIEISEN
+152 WGNPATIEISEN

-199 SATWNAPL
+199 SSTWNAPL

-215 GVLPRE
+215 GTLPRE
-221 DLWVITDAGKSGYT
+221 DLWVITTVAGYT
-235 TPGMTAAT
+235 SPYGASGGYT

-252 SPLWQVYYRGEAINA
+252 SEEWAVFYRGEGINA
-267 GDMQPS
+267 ADMQPS
-273 GDEKATV
+273 GDQKATV

-430 SVTVLPTDF
+430 SVTVLPTEF

-462 AVNAAGDAVEI
+462 AVNAAGDEVEI

-480 MLTAAQKEAL
+480 KLTAAQKEAL
-490 GTDKSSF
+490 GTDKSAF
-497 VAFKLSALSE
+497 VAFKLSALSK

-530 LPVGADYTVTI
+530 LPVSDDDDVDVEYTVTI
-541 TAGETTQTAKVNMS
+541 TAGETTQAAKVNMS
-555 AVTAPTA
+555 KVTEPTA

-580 VVYTGITGDV
+580 VVYTGITGDI
-590 DALSLVTGGKRD
+590 DSLSLVTGGKRD
-602 TIADIKAEITAEGQY
+602 TIADIKAEITEEGQY

-641 VAAPQ
+641 VTAPQ

-707 KGVTAESVNGK
+707 KGVTAESVAGK

-729 LNIQNATGEPYDV
+729 LNIQNAAAASYDV
-742 SISTSFDTTSNAV
+742 SVSSTADGVTADNAN
-755 VISPDASNAITLADT
+755 ILTDSTGAAASA
-770 TVGKLVA
+770 GKLVT

-782 DATDYDYGALIMY
+782 DDTDYDYGALIVY
-795 QFSLKTIGL
+795 QFSVKALGL
-804 RAEDNAETFYF
+804 RAEDNAEVFYF

-820 TVNGQETY
+820 PEGQESY
-828 TVYKVTENEITA
+828 TVYKVDGNEIT
-840 SEATVGERKTTQVWS
+840 SEVVTPAGERTETQAWS
-855 CVTDG
+855 CVSDG
-860 IEAYTD
+860 IDAFKYGDTEFY
-866 ENGFVFGA
+866 FGG
-874 IITPATGVHTFGE
+874 IVTPATGEHVWEASET
-887 YDENNE
+887 ENLE
-893 AVCSVCNAVKTKYVV
+893 VCANCGATK
-908 SENSFY
+908 
-914 EVVVLD
+914 
-920 KTVSEGVRNTDTDG
+920 
-934 ANWWVGTMG
+934 
-943 QKTLVGD
+943 QKTPTESGAYYELVL
-950 FAIKYT
+950 
-956 WTNTRDAAYL
+956 L
-966 SDGALMLEYAGP
+966 SP
-978 DEDIVDGLHKRFLE
+978 
-992 NATDASNTTQ
+992 
-1002 ITAVTN
+1002 
-1008 HLWGED
+1008 
-1014 SVITAKVYK
+1014 
-1023 NGEETTYPANAFDQ
+1023 
-1037 GKTTWEGEYEV
+1037 
-1048 VAVRVGTTLTITET
+1048 
-1062 ANLTSGDVWTGV
+1062 
-1074 LTITNFSRVDLLAQI
+1074 
-1089 GGNAYWLDDIT
+1089 
-1100 VNVGTVSQTTNVA
+1100 TNVA
-1113 VGDGYTIDVEKIDI
+1113 NLDTDATWNANTPSGVIDVSD
-1127 TNNDTDGAWWNGG
+1127 N
-1140 TSTFVVEGDF
+1140 F
-1150 AILYTWDN
+1150 AIRYEWDN
-1158 TRDVNWAQDAVIEFI
+1158 TRDTGWWDAWVMVAIGEDLYEAPVLEPDANNIVITRGTLGGNTTTT
-1173 DSDKVALDLNFLQC
+1173 ATL
-1187 NAWTNPAEPLEDFK
+1187 
-1201 VTSERYINGEAAEA
+1201 NGEAVTSVPAGGT
-1215 ADFPVQGAAESN
+1215 ADAF
-1227 YGGECT
+1227 GGH
-1233 VYVVRDG
+1233 YVATIYRLSD
-1240 STLMIY
+1240 TLVLEVK
-1246 QTLTNTDG
+1246 LTRPNG
-1254 DVYTTIDTI
+1254 DVLIVTRTTK
-1263 SGYKTSALTASIT
+1263 GFPTADASVYLF
-1276 GNPYWL
+1276 GNLYWV
-1282 DNITAWVGTFTK
+1282 DNITKATGTMSLKTDLGLDLGEKDNSTGYTATTPLWADGTISKGQTVVLTGTATSGAAGVWSAPLPYIWTGDAPSLNFRPDNWINYSTNDDQATFADFNFAIAKVWKGFTPEAVNGADWVASLVNQYKSGEFECTFIYDWSDADMISIQISFVWENATFNQEYQITALDEATPLLDTYSIGLGVDGSFFHVDYMEIR

>member
-89 TYTIVITPEQTP
+89 AYTIVITPEQTP

-273 GDEKATV
+273 GDQKATV

-430 SVTVLPTDF
+430 SVTVLPTEF

-462 AVNAAGDAVEI
+462 AVDAAGDAVEI

-521 LVDGIIEVV
+521 LADGIIEVV

-580 VVYTGITGDV
+580 VVYTGLSDIDS
-590 DALSLVTGGKRD
+590 LSLVTGGKRD
-602 TIADIKAEITAEGQY
+602 TIADIKAEITAEGKY

-641 VAAPQ
+641 VTAPQ

-685 GAYAKISDDT
+685 GEYAKISDDT

-707 KGVTAESVNGK
+707 KGVTAESVAGK
-718 LEYTDLFIDAT
+718 LDYTDLFIDAT
-729 LNIQNATGEPYDV
+729 LNIENDLGQPYDV
-742 SISTSFDTTSNAV
+742 SISSSADGTKADVNNT
-755 VISPDASNAITLADT
+755 ITLSSGAT
-770 TVGKLVA
+770 AKVVT
-777 LGNVG
+777 LGNVA
-782 DATDYDYGALIMY
+782 DDTDYDYGALLVY
-795 QFSLKTIGL
+795 QFSVTALGL
-804 RAEDNAETFYF
+804 RTEDTAEVFRF

-820 TVNGQETY
+820 NTNGQETY
-828 TVYKVTENEITA
+828 TIFTVTGNEIT
-840 SEATVGERKTTQVWS
+840 SEVVTPTGERTETQGFS
-855 CVTDG
+855 CVSDG
-860 IEAYTD
+860 IEVYTTED
-866 ENGFVFGA
+866 GFKYGA
-874 IITPATGVHTFGE
+874 IITPATGVHEFGE
-887 YDENNE
+887 FVEDV
-893 AVCSVCNAVKTKYVV
+893 ATCSVCGATKTKIAIDESSY
-908 SENSFY
+908 Y
-914 EVVVLD
+914 EVIMLAPTGGEPVV
-920 KTVSEGVRNTDTDG
+920 NTDTDG
-934 ANWWVGTMG
+934 ADWWVGTMG
-943 QKTLVGD
+943 QETLVGN
-950 FAIKYT
+950 FQIRYT

-966 SDGALMLEYAGP
+966 SDGALMLIDAETDSATP
-978 DEDIVDGLHKRFLE
+978 SGLYKRFLE
-992 NATDASNTTQ
+992 GATSEGF
-1002 ITAVTN
+1002 TAVADVTGST
-1008 HLWGED
+1008 LWGED
-1014 SVITAKVYK
+1014 AVITQKVYQ
-1023 NGEETTYPANAFDQ
+1023 NGTETTYPANAFDQ
-1037 GKTTWEGEYEV
+1037 GKTTWEGDYEV
-1048 VAVRVGTTLTITET
+1048 IATRIGTTLTIEEKVVL
-1062 ANLTSGDVWTGV
+1062 ASGDTWTGV
-1074 LTITNFSRVDLLAQI
+1074 LTIENFSTVALTAQI
-1089 GGNAYWLDDIT
+1089 GGNA
-1100 VNVGTVSQTTNVA
+1100 
-1113 VGDGYTIDVEKIDI
+1113 
-1127 TNNDTDGAWWNGG
+1127 
-1140 TSTFVVEGDF
+1140 F
-1150 AILYTWDN
+1150 
-1158 TRDVNWAQDAVIEFI
+1158 
-1173 DSDKVALDLNFLQC
+1173 
-1187 NAWTNPAEPLEDFK
+1187 
-1201 VTSERYINGEAAEA
+1201 
-1215 ADFPVQGAAESN
+1215 
-1227 YGGECT
+1227 
-1233 VYVVRDG
+1233 
-1240 STLMIY
+1240 
-1246 QTLTNTDG
+1246 
-1254 DVYTTIDTI
+1254 
-1263 SGYKTSALTASIT
+1263 
-1276 GNPYWL
+1276 WL
-1282 DNITAWVGTFTK
+1282 DNIRVTVATVNTVVDKAGDAAGTVVAPIAGLEGSGLSISATISGHTGDWGTHIIDSKLGMHVTLPNLDPWSNTTGTFPTGVNVFPTTDDLVGKDPDGTTVIYDCFFKADPLYMTVSISLTEGVKYYRNGELMIWYKADRVISGTTTIADFVEVLFEDIAENGFTFMVGAAAGSTTTDLHIGGALTDVQAQAQYEAQLPQE

>member
-179 GVLVAGQSMTLTLQ
+179 GVLVAGQTMTLTLQ

-221 DLWVITDAGKSGYT
+221 DLWVIVDAGKSGYT

-430 SVTVLPTDF
+430 SVTVLPTEF

-490 GTDKSSF
+490 GTDKPSF

-521 LVDGIIEVV
+521 LADGIIEVI

-541 TAGETTQTAKVNMS
+541 TAGETTQAAKVNMS
-555 AVTAPTA
+555 AVKAPTA

-580 VVYTGITGDV
+580 VVYTGLSDIDS
-590 DALSLVTGGKRD
+590 LSLVTGGKRD
-602 TIADIKAEITAEGQY
+602 TIADIKAEIDAEGQY

-685 GAYAKISDDT
+685 GEYAKISDDT

-707 KGVTAESVNGK
+707 KGVTAESVAGK
-718 LEYTDLFIDAT
+718 LDYTDLFIDAT
-729 LNIQNATGEPYDV
+729 LNIENDLGQPYDV
-742 SISTSFDTTSNAV
+742 SISSSADGTKADVNNT
-755 VISPDASNAITLADT
+755 ITLSSGAT
-770 TVGKLVA
+770 AKVVT
-777 LGNVG
+777 LGNVA
-782 DATDYDYGALIMY
+782 DDTDYDYGALLVY
-795 QFSLKTIGL
+795 QFSVTALGL
-804 RAEDNAETFYF
+804 RTEDTAEVFRF

-820 TVNGQETY
+820 NTNGQETY
-828 TVYKVTENEITA
+828 TIFTVTGNEIT
-840 SEATVGERKTTQVWS
+840 SEVVTPTGERTETQGFS
-855 CVTDG
+855 CVSDG
-860 IEAYTD
+860 IEVYTTED
-866 ENGFVFGA
+866 GFKYGA
-874 IITPATGVHTFGE
+874 IITPATGVHEFGE
-887 YDENNE
+887 FVEDV
-893 AVCSVCNAVKTKYVV
+893 ATCSVCGATKTKVAIDESSY
-908 SENSFY
+908 Y
-914 EVVVLD
+914 EVIMLAPTGGEPVV
-920 KTVSEGVRNTDTDG
+920 NTDTDG

-943 QKTLVGD
+943 QETLVGN
-950 FAIKYT
+950 FQIRYT

-966 SDGALMLEYAGP
+966 SDGALMLIDAETDSATP
-978 DEDIVDGLHKRFLE
+978 SGLYKRFLE
-992 NATDASNTTQ
+992 GATSEGF
-1002 ITAVTN
+1002 TAVADVTGST
-1008 HLWGED
+1008 LWGED
-1014 SVITAKVYK
+1014 AVITQKVYQ
-1023 NGEETTYPANAFDQ
+1023 NGTETTYPANAFDQ
-1037 GKTTWEGEYEV
+1037 GKTTWEGDYEV
-1048 VAVRVGTTLTITET
+1048 IATRIGTTLTIEEKVVL
-1062 ANLTSGDVWTGV
+1062 ASGDTWTGV
-1074 LTITNFSRVDLLAQI
+1074 LTIENFSTVALTAQI
-1089 GGNAYWLDDIT
+1089 GGNA
-1100 VNVGTVSQTTNVA
+1100 
-1113 VGDGYTIDVEKIDI
+1113 
-1127 TNNDTDGAWWNGG
+1127 
-1140 TSTFVVEGDF
+1140 F
-1150 AILYTWDN
+1150 
-1158 TRDVNWAQDAVIEFI
+1158 
-1173 DSDKVALDLNFLQC
+1173 
-1187 NAWTNPAEPLEDFK
+1187 
-1201 VTSERYINGEAAEA
+1201 
-1215 ADFPVQGAAESN
+1215 
-1227 YGGECT
+1227 
-1233 VYVVRDG
+1233 
-1240 STLMIY
+1240 
-1246 QTLTNTDG
+1246 
-1254 DVYTTIDTI
+1254 
-1263 SGYKTSALTASIT
+1263 
-1276 GNPYWL
+1276 WL
-1282 DNITAWVGTFTK
+1282 DNIRVTVATVNTVVDKAGDAAGTVVAPIAGLEGSGLSISATISGHTGDWGTHIIDSKLGMHVTLPNLDPWNNTTGTFPTGVNVYPTTDDLVGKDPDGTTVIYDCFFKADPLYMTVSISLTEGVKYYRNGELMIWYKADRVISGTTTIADFVEVLFEDIAENGFTFMVGAAAGSTTTDLNIGGALTDVQAQAQYEAQLPQE

>member
-141 TGLNDKIVMGA
+141 TGLNDKMVMID

-199 SATWNAPL
+199 SATWFAPL

-235 TPGMTAAT
+235 TPGMTAGT

-273 GDEKATV
+273 GDQKATV

-430 SVTVLPTDF
+430 SVTVLPTEF

-462 AVNAAGDAVEI
+462 AVNAAGDEVEI

-521 LVDGIIEVV
+521 LADGIIEVV

-541 TAGETTQTAKVNMS
+541 TAGETTQAAKVNMS

-580 VVYTGITGDV
+580 VVYTGITGDI
-590 DALSLVTGGKRD
+590 DSLSLVTGGKRD

-641 VAAPQ
+641 VTAPQ

-685 GAYAKISDDT
+685 GEYAKISDDT

-707 KGVTAESVNGK
+707 KGVTAESVAGK

-729 LNIQNATGEPYDV
+729 LNIENDLGQPYDV
-742 SISTSFDTTSNAV
+742 SISSSADGTKADVNNT
-755 VISPDASNAITLADT
+755 ITLSSGAT
-770 TVGKLVA
+770 AKVVT
-777 LGNVG
+777 LGNVA
-782 DATDYDYGALIMY
+782 DDTDYDYGALLVY
-795 QFSLKTIGL
+795 QFSVTALGL
-804 RAEDNAETFYF
+804 RTEDTAEVFRF

-820 TVNGQETY
+820 NTNGQETY
-828 TVYKVTENEITA
+828 TIFTVTGNEIT
-840 SEATVGERKTTQVWS
+840 SEVVTPTGERTETQGFS
-855 CVTDG
+855 CVSDG
-860 IEAYTD
+860 IEVYTTED
-866 ENGFVFGA
+866 GFKYGA
-874 IITPATGVHTFGE
+874 IITPATGVHEFGE
-887 YDENNE
+887 FVEDV
-893 AVCSVCNAVKTKYVV
+893 ATCSVCGATKTKIAIDESSY
-908 SENSFY
+908 Y
-914 EVVVLD
+914 EVIMLAPTGGEPVV
-920 KTVSEGVRNTDTDG
+920 NTDTDG
-934 ANWWVGTMG
+934 ADWWVGTMG
-943 QKTLVGD
+943 QETLVGN
-950 FAIKYT
+950 FQIRYT

-966 SDGALMLEYAGP
+966 SDGALMLIDAETDSATP
-978 DEDIVDGLHKRFLE
+978 SGLYKRFLE
-992 NATDASNTTQ
+992 GATSEGF
-1002 ITAVTN
+1002 TAVADVTGST
-1008 HLWGED
+1008 LWGED
-1014 SVITAKVYK
+1014 AVITQKVYQ
-1023 NGEETTYPANAFDQ
+1023 NGTETTYPANAFDQ
-1037 GKTTWEGEYEV
+1037 GKTTWEGDYEV
-1048 VAVRVGTTLTITET
+1048 IATRIGTTLTIEEKVVL
-1062 ANLTSGDVWTGV
+1062 ASGDTWTGV
-1074 LTITNFSRVDLLAQI
+1074 LTIENFSTVALTAQI
-1089 GGNAYWLDDIT
+1089 GGNA
-1100 VNVGTVSQTTNVA
+1100 
-1113 VGDGYTIDVEKIDI
+1113 
-1127 TNNDTDGAWWNGG
+1127 
-1140 TSTFVVEGDF
+1140 F
-1150 AILYTWDN
+1150 
-1158 TRDVNWAQDAVIEFI
+1158 
-1173 DSDKVALDLNFLQC
+1173 
-1187 NAWTNPAEPLEDFK
+1187 
-1201 VTSERYINGEAAEA
+1201 
-1215 ADFPVQGAAESN
+1215 
-1227 YGGECT
+1227 
-1233 VYVVRDG
+1233 
-1240 STLMIY
+1240 
-1246 QTLTNTDG
+1246 
-1254 DVYTTIDTI
+1254 
-1263 SGYKTSALTASIT
+1263 
-1276 GNPYWL
+1276 WL
-1282 DNITAWVGTFTK
+1282 DNIRVTVATVNTVVDKAGDAAGTVVAPIAGLEGSGLSISATISGHTGDWGTHIIDSKLGMHVTLPNLDPWSNTTGTFPTGVNVFPTTDDLVGKDPDGTTVIYDCFFKADPLYMTVSISLTEGVKYYRNGELMIWYKADRVISGTTTIADFVEVLFEDIAENGFTFMVGAAAGSTTTDLHIGGALTDVQAQAQYEAQLPQE

>member
-101 AEGAQPVTATYD
+101 AEGAQPVRATYD

-179 GVLVAGQSMTLTLQ
+179 GVLVAGQTMTLTLQ

-199 SATWNAPL
+199 SQNWFAPL

-221 DLWVITDAGKSGYT
+221 DLWVIVDAENSGYT
-235 TPGMTAAT
+235 TPGMTAGT

-273 GDEKATV
+273 GDQKATV

-430 SVTVLPTDF
+430 SVTVLPTEF

-462 AVNAAGDAVEI
+462 AVDAAGDAVEI

-555 AVTAPTA
+555 KVTAPTA

-580 VVYTGITGDV
+580 VVYTGLSDIDS
-590 DALSLVTGGKRD
+590 LSLVTGGKRD

-707 KGVTAESVNGK
+707 KGVTAESVAGK

-729 LNIQNATGEPYDV
+729 LNIENDLGQPYDV
-742 SISTSFDTTSNAV
+742 SISSSADGTKADVNNT
-755 VISPDASNAITLADT
+755 ITLSSGAT
-770 TVGKLVA
+770 AKVVT

-782 DATDYDYGALIMY
+782 DDTDYDYGALLVY
-795 QFSLKTIGL
+795 QFSVTALGL
-804 RAEDNAETFYF
+804 RTEDTAEVFRF

-820 TVNGQETY
+820 NTNGQETY
-828 TVYKVTENEITA
+828 TIFTVTGNEIT
-840 SEATVGERKTTQVWS
+840 SEVVTPAGERTETQGFS
-855 CVTDG
+855 CVSDG
-860 IEAYTD
+860 IEVYTTED
-866 ENGFVFGA
+866 GFKYGA
-874 IITPATGVHTFGE
+874 IITPATGVHEFGE
-887 YDENNE
+887 FVEDV
-893 AVCSVCNAVKTKYVV
+893 ATCSVCGATKTKIAIDESSY
-908 SENSFY
+908 Y
-914 EVVVLD
+914 EVIMLAPTGGEPVV
-920 KTVSEGVRNTDTDG
+920 NTDTDG
-934 ANWWVGTMG
+934 ADWWVGTMG
-943 QKTLVGD
+943 QETLVGN
-950 FAIKYT
+950 FQIRYT

-966 SDGALMLEYAGP
+966 SDGALMLIDAETDSATP
-978 DEDIVDGLHKRFLE
+978 SGLYKRFLE
-992 NATDASNTTQ
+992 GATSEGF
-1002 ITAVTN
+1002 TAVADVTGST
-1008 HLWGED
+1008 LWGED
-1014 SVITAKVYK
+1014 AVITQKVYQ
-1023 NGEETTYPANAFDQ
+1023 NGTETTYPANAFDQ
-1037 GKTTWEGEYEV
+1037 GKTTWEGDYEV
-1048 VAVRVGTTLTITET
+1048 IATRIGTTLTIEEKVVL
-1062 ANLTSGDVWTGV
+1062 ASGDTWTGV
-1074 LTITNFSRVDLLAQI
+1074 LTIENFSTVALTAQI
-1089 GGNAYWLDDIT
+1089 GGNA
-1100 VNVGTVSQTTNVA
+1100 
-1113 VGDGYTIDVEKIDI
+1113 
-1127 TNNDTDGAWWNGG
+1127 
-1140 TSTFVVEGDF
+1140 F
-1150 AILYTWDN
+1150 
-1158 TRDVNWAQDAVIEFI
+1158 
-1173 DSDKVALDLNFLQC
+1173 
-1187 NAWTNPAEPLEDFK
+1187 
-1201 VTSERYINGEAAEA
+1201 
-1215 ADFPVQGAAESN
+1215 
-1227 YGGECT
+1227 
-1233 VYVVRDG
+1233 
-1240 STLMIY
+1240 
-1246 QTLTNTDG
+1246 
-1254 DVYTTIDTI
+1254 
-1263 SGYKTSALTASIT
+1263 
-1276 GNPYWL
+1276 WL
-1282 DNITAWVGTFTK
+1282 DNIRVTVATVNTVVDKAGDAAGTVVAPIAGLEGSGLSISATISGHTGDWGTHIIDSKLGMHVTLPNLDPWNNTTGTFPTGVNVFPTTDDLVGKDPDGTTVIYDCFFKADPLYMTVSISLTEGVKYYRNGELMIWYKADRVISGTTTIADFVEVLFEDIAENGFTFMVGAAAGSTTTDLHIGGALTDVQAQAQYEAQLPQE

>member
-141 TGLNDKIVMGA
+141 TGLNDKMVMGA

-179 GVLVAGQSMTLTLQ
+179 GVLVAGQTMTLTLQ

-235 TPGMTAAT
+235 TPGMTAGT

-273 GDEKATV
+273 GDQKATV

-317 ASYEICAYGEKCEYT
+317 ASYEICAYGDKCEYT
-332 VTAVETVMNTYMTG
+332 VTAVETVMNTYITG

-430 SVTVLPTDF
+430 SVTVLPTEF

-462 AVNAAGDAVEI
+462 AVDAAGDAVEI

-521 LVDGIIEVV
+521 LADGIIEVV

-580 VVYTGITGDV
+580 VVYTGISGDV

-602 TIADIKAEITAEGQY
+602 TIADIKAEIAEEEQY
-617 TALRNQMYINSVEE
+617 TALRNQLYINSVEE

-646 IVNLSATNVS
+646 IVNLASNNAS
-656 RAVEIRNADN
+656 RAVEVRNADN
-666 ESLASL
+666 ETLASL
-672 TLYYNMS
+672 TLYYNMV
-679 FSDAPS
+679 FSEAPS
-685 GAYAKISDDT
+685 GAYARISDDT
-695 VVFISGDLMYVI
+695 AVFVAGDLMYVI
-707 KGVTAESVNGK
+707 KGVTAESVAGK

-729 LNIQNATGEPYDV
+729 LNIENDLGQPYDV
-742 SISTSFDTTSNAV
+742 SISSSADGTKADVNNT
-755 VISPDASNAITLADT
+755 ITLSSGAT
-770 TVGKLVA
+770 AKVVT
-777 LGNVG
+777 LGNVA
-782 DATDYDYGALIMY
+782 DDTDYDYGALLVY
-795 QFSLKTIGL
+795 QFSVTALGL
-804 RAEDNAETFYF
+804 RTEDTAEVFRF

-820 TVNGQETY
+820 NTNGQETY
-828 TVYKVTENEITA
+828 TIFTVTGNEIT
-840 SEATVGERKTTQVWS
+840 SEVVTPTGERTETQGFS
-855 CVTDG
+855 CVSDG
-860 IEAYTD
+860 IEVYTTED
-866 ENGFVFGA
+866 GFKYGA
-874 IITPATGVHTFGE
+874 IITPATGVHEFGE
-887 YDENNE
+887 FVEDV
-893 AVCSVCNAVKTKYVV
+893 ATCSVCGATKTKIAIDESSY
-908 SENSFY
+908 Y
-914 EVVVLD
+914 EVIMLAPTGGEPVV
-920 KTVSEGVRNTDTDG
+920 NTDTDG
-934 ANWWVGTMG
+934 ADWWVGTMG
-943 QKTLVGD
+943 QETLVGN
-950 FAIKYT
+950 FQIRYT

-966 SDGALMLEYAGP
+966 SDGALMLIDAETDSATP
-978 DEDIVDGLHKRFLE
+978 SGLYKRFLE
-992 NATDASNTTQ
+992 GATSEGF
-1002 ITAVTN
+1002 TAVADVTGST
-1008 HLWGED
+1008 LWGED
-1014 SVITAKVYK
+1014 AVITQKVYQ
-1023 NGEETTYPANAFDQ
+1023 NGTETTYPANAFDQ
-1037 GKTTWEGEYEV
+1037 GKTTWEGDYEV
-1048 VAVRVGTTLTITET
+1048 IATRIGTTLTIEEKVVL
-1062 ANLTSGDVWTGV
+1062 ASGDTWTGV
-1074 LTITNFSRVDLLAQI
+1074 LTIENFSTVALTAQI
-1089 GGNAYWLDDIT
+1089 GGNA
-1100 VNVGTVSQTTNVA
+1100 
-1113 VGDGYTIDVEKIDI
+1113 
-1127 TNNDTDGAWWNGG
+1127 
-1140 TSTFVVEGDF
+1140 F
-1150 AILYTWDN
+1150 
-1158 TRDVNWAQDAVIEFI
+1158 
-1173 DSDKVALDLNFLQC
+1173 
-1187 NAWTNPAEPLEDFK
+1187 
-1201 VTSERYINGEAAEA
+1201 
-1215 ADFPVQGAAESN
+1215 
-1227 YGGECT
+1227 
-1233 VYVVRDG
+1233 
-1240 STLMIY
+1240 
-1246 QTLTNTDG
+1246 
-1254 DVYTTIDTI
+1254 
-1263 SGYKTSALTASIT
+1263 
-1276 GNPYWL
+1276 WL
-1282 DNITAWVGTFTK
+1282 DNIRVTVATVNTVVDKAGDAAGTVVAPIAGLEGSGLSISATISGHTGDWGTHIIDSKLGMHVTLPNLDPWNNTTGTFPTGVNVFPTTDDLVGKDPDGTTVIYDCFFKADPLYMTVSISLTEGVKYYRNGELMIWYKADRVISGTTTIADFVEVLFEDIAENGFTFMVGAAAGSTTTDLHIGGALTDVQAQAQYEAQLPQE

>member
-199 SATWNAPL
+199 SQNWFAPL

-221 DLWVITDAGKSGYT
+221 DLWVIVDAENSGYT
-235 TPGMTAAT
+235 TPGMTAGT

-273 GDEKATV
+273 GDQKATV

-430 SVTVLPTDF
+430 SVTVLPTEF

-462 AVNAAGDAVEI
+462 AVDAAGDAVEI

-555 AVTAPTA
+555 KVTAPTA

-580 VVYTGITGDV
+580 VVYTGLSDIDS
-590 DALSLVTGGKRD
+590 LSLVTGGKRD

-707 KGVTAESVNGK
+707 KGVTAESVAGK

-729 LNIQNATGEPYDV
+729 LNIENDLGQPYDV
-742 SISTSFDTTSNAV
+742 SISSSADGTKADVNNT
-755 VISPDASNAITLADT
+755 ITLSSGAT
-770 TVGKLVA
+770 AKVVT

-782 DATDYDYGALIMY
+782 DDTDYDYGALLVY
-795 QFSLKTIGL
+795 QFSVTALGL
-804 RAEDNAETFYF
+804 RTEDTAEVFRF

-820 TVNGQETY
+820 NTNGQETY
-828 TVYKVTENEITA
+828 TIFTVTGNEIT
-840 SEATVGERKTTQVWS
+840 SEVVTPAGERTETQGFS
-855 CVTDG
+855 CVSDG
-860 IEAYTD
+860 IEVYTTED
-866 ENGFVFGA
+866 GFKYGA
-874 IITPATGVHTFGE
+874 IITPATGVHEFGE
-887 YDENNE
+887 FVEDV
-893 AVCSVCNAVKTKYVV
+893 ATCSVCGATKTKIAIDESSY
-908 SENSFY
+908 Y
-914 EVVVLD
+914 EVIMLAPTGGEPVV
-920 KTVSEGVRNTDTDG
+920 NTDTDG
-934 ANWWVGTMG
+934 ADWWVGTMG
-943 QKTLVGD
+943 QETLVGN
-950 FAIKYT
+950 FQIRYT

-966 SDGALMLEYAGP
+966 SDGALMLIDAETDSATP
-978 DEDIVDGLHKRFLE
+978 SGLYKRFLE
-992 NATDASNTTQ
+992 GATSEGF
-1002 ITAVTN
+1002 TAVADVTGST
-1008 HLWGED
+1008 LWGED
-1014 SVITAKVYK
+1014 AVITQKVYQ
-1023 NGEETTYPANAFDQ
+1023 NGTETTYPANAFDQ
-1037 GKTTWEGEYEV
+1037 GKTTWEGDYEV
-1048 VAVRVGTTLTITET
+1048 IATRIGTTLTIEEKVVL
-1062 ANLTSGDVWTGV
+1062 ASGDTWTGV
-1074 LTITNFSRVDLLAQI
+1074 LTIENFSTVALTAQI
-1089 GGNAYWLDDIT
+1089 GGNA
-1100 VNVGTVSQTTNVA
+1100 
-1113 VGDGYTIDVEKIDI
+1113 
-1127 TNNDTDGAWWNGG
+1127 
-1140 TSTFVVEGDF
+1140 F
-1150 AILYTWDN
+1150 
-1158 TRDVNWAQDAVIEFI
+1158 
-1173 DSDKVALDLNFLQC
+1173 
-1187 NAWTNPAEPLEDFK
+1187 
-1201 VTSERYINGEAAEA
+1201 
-1215 ADFPVQGAAESN
+1215 
-1227 YGGECT
+1227 
-1233 VYVVRDG
+1233 
-1240 STLMIY
+1240 
-1246 QTLTNTDG
+1246 
-1254 DVYTTIDTI
+1254 
-1263 SGYKTSALTASIT
+1263 
-1276 GNPYWL
+1276 WL
-1282 DNITAWVGTFTK
+1282 DNIRVTVATVNTVVDKAGDAAGTVVAPIAGLEGSGLSISATISGHTGDWGTHIIDSKLGMHVTLPNLDPWNNTTGTFPTGVNVYPTPDDLVGKDPDGTTVIYDCFFKAEPLYMTVSISLTEGVKYYRNGELMIWYKADRVISGTTTIADFVEVLIEDIAENGFTFMVGAAAGSTTTDLHIGGALTDVQAQAQYEAQLPQE

>member
-179 GVLVAGQSMTLTLQ
+179 GVLVAGQTMTLTLQ

-221 DLWVITDAGKSGYT
+221 DLWVIVDAGKSGYT
-235 TPGMTAAT
+235 TPGMTAGT

-430 SVTVLPTDF
+430 SVTVLPTEF

-462 AVNAAGDAVEI
+462 AVDAAGDAVEI

-555 AVTAPTA
+555 KVTAPTA

-580 VVYTGITGDV
+580 VVYTGLSDIDS
-590 DALSLVTGGKRD
+590 LSLVTGGKRD

-707 KGVTAESVNGK
+707 KGVTAESVAGK
-718 LEYTDLFIDAT
+718 LDYTDLFIDAT
-729 LNIQNATGEPYDV
+729 LNIENDLGQPYDV
-742 SISTSFDTTSNAV
+742 SISSSADGTKADVNNT
-755 VISPDASNAITLADT
+755 ITLSSGAT
-770 TVGKLVA
+770 AKVVT

-782 DATDYDYGALIMY
+782 DDTDYDYGALLVY
-795 QFSLKTIGL
+795 QFSVTALGL
-804 RAEDNAETFYF
+804 RTEDTAEVFRF

-820 TVNGQETY
+820 NTNGQETY
-828 TVYKVTENEITA
+828 TIFTVTGNEIT
-840 SEATVGERKTTQVWS
+840 SEVVTPTGERTETQGFS
-855 CVTDG
+855 CVSDG
-860 IEAYTD
+860 IEVYTTED
-866 ENGFVFGA
+866 GFKYGA
-874 IITPATGVHTFGE
+874 IITPATGVHEFGE
-887 YDENNE
+887 FVEDV
-893 AVCSVCNAVKTKYVV
+893 ATCSVCGATKTKIAIDESSY
-908 SENSFY
+908 Y
-914 EVVVLD
+914 EVIMLAPTGGEPVV
-920 KTVSEGVRNTDTDG
+920 NTDTDG
-934 ANWWVGTMG
+934 ADWWVGTMG
-943 QKTLVGD
+943 QETLVGN
-950 FAIKYT
+950 FQIRYT

-966 SDGALMLEYAGP
+966 SDGALMLIDAETDSATP
-978 DEDIVDGLHKRFLE
+978 SGLYKRFLE
-992 NATDASNTTQ
+992 GATSEGF
-1002 ITAVTN
+1002 TAVADVTGST
-1008 HLWGED
+1008 LWGED
-1014 SVITAKVYK
+1014 AVITQKVYQ
-1023 NGEETTYPANAFDQ
+1023 NGTETTYPANAFDQ
-1037 GKTTWEGEYEV
+1037 GKTTWEGDYEV
-1048 VAVRVGTTLTITET
+1048 IATRIGTTLTIEEKVVL
-1062 ANLTSGDVWTGV
+1062 ASGDTWTGV
-1074 LTITNFSRVDLLAQI
+1074 LTIENFSTVALTAQI
-1089 GGNAYWLDDIT
+1089 GGNA
-1100 VNVGTVSQTTNVA
+1100 
-1113 VGDGYTIDVEKIDI
+1113 
-1127 TNNDTDGAWWNGG
+1127 
-1140 TSTFVVEGDF
+1140 F
-1150 AILYTWDN
+1150 
-1158 TRDVNWAQDAVIEFI
+1158 
-1173 DSDKVALDLNFLQC
+1173 
-1187 NAWTNPAEPLEDFK
+1187 
-1201 VTSERYINGEAAEA
+1201 
-1215 ADFPVQGAAESN
+1215 
-1227 YGGECT
+1227 
-1233 VYVVRDG
+1233 
-1240 STLMIY
+1240 
-1246 QTLTNTDG
+1246 
-1254 DVYTTIDTI
+1254 
-1263 SGYKTSALTASIT
+1263 
-1276 GNPYWL
+1276 WL
-1282 DNITAWVGTFTK
+1282 DNIRVTVATVNMVVDKAGDAAGTVVAPIAGLEGSGLSISATISGHTGDWGTHIIDSKLGMHVTLPNLDPWSNTTGTFPTGVNVFPTTDDLVGKDPDGTTVIYDCFFKADPLYMTVSISLTEGVKYYRNGELMIWYKADRVISGTTTIADFVEVLFEDIAENGFTFMVGAAAGSTTTDLHIGGALTDVQAQAQYEAQLPQE

>member
-141 TGLNDKIVMGA
+141 TGLNDKMVMIE

-179 GVLVAGQSMTLTLQ
+179 GVLVAGQTMTLTLQ

-199 SATWNAPL
+199 SQNWFAPL

-221 DLWVITDAGKSGYT
+221 DLWVIVDAGKSGYT
-235 TPGMTAAT
+235 TPGMTAGT

-273 GDEKATV
+273 GDQKATV

-430 SVTVLPTDF
+430 SVTVLPTEF

-462 AVNAAGDAVEI
+462 AVDAAGDAVEI

-555 AVTAPTA
+555 KVTAPTA

-580 VVYTGITGDV
+580 VVYTGLSDIDS
-590 DALSLVTGGKRD
+590 LSLVTGGKRD

-707 KGVTAESVNGK
+707 KGVTAESVAGK

-729 LNIQNATGEPYDV
+729 LNIENDLGQPYDV
-742 SISTSFDTTSNAV
+742 SISSSADGTKADVNNT
-755 VISPDASNAITLADT
+755 ITLSSGAT
-770 TVGKLVA
+770 AKVVT

-782 DATDYDYGALIMY
+782 DDTDYDYGALLVY
-795 QFSLKTIGL
+795 QFSVTALGL
-804 RAEDNAETFYF
+804 RTEDTAEVFRF

-820 TVNGQETY
+820 NTNGQETY
-828 TVYKVTENEITA
+828 TIFTVTGNEIT
-840 SEATVGERKTTQVWS
+840 SEVVTPAGERTETQGFS
-855 CVTDG
+855 CVSDG
-860 IEAYTD
+860 IEVYTTED
-866 ENGFVFGA
+866 GFKYGA
-874 IITPATGVHTFGE
+874 IITPATGVHEFGE
-887 YDENNE
+887 FVEDV
-893 AVCSVCNAVKTKYVV
+893 ATCSVCGATKTKIAIDESSY
-908 SENSFY
+908 Y
-914 EVVVLD
+914 EVIMLAPTGGEPVV
-920 KTVSEGVRNTDTDG
+920 NTDTDG
-934 ANWWVGTMG
+934 ADWWVGTMG
-943 QKTLVGD
+943 QETLVGN
-950 FAIKYT
+950 FQIRYT

-966 SDGALMLEYAGP
+966 SDGALMLEYAGS
-978 DEDIVDGLHKRFLE
+978 DESIVEGLHKRFLE

-1037 GKTTWEGEYEV
+1037 GKTTWEGDYEV
-1048 VAVRVGTTLTITET
+1048 IATRIGTTLTIEEKVVL
-1062 ANLTSGDVWTGV
+1062 ASGDTWTGV
-1074 LTITNFSRVDLLAQI
+1074 LTVTNFTTETLLAQI
-1089 GGNAYWLDDIT
+1089 GGNA
-1100 VNVGTVSQTTNVA
+1100 
-1113 VGDGYTIDVEKIDI
+1113 
-1127 TNNDTDGAWWNGG
+1127 
-1140 TSTFVVEGDF
+1140 F
-1150 AILYTWDN
+1150 
-1158 TRDVNWAQDAVIEFI
+1158 
-1173 DSDKVALDLNFLQC
+1173 
-1187 NAWTNPAEPLEDFK
+1187 
-1201 VTSERYINGEAAEA
+1201 
-1215 ADFPVQGAAESN
+1215 
-1227 YGGECT
+1227 
-1233 VYVVRDG
+1233 
-1240 STLMIY
+1240 
-1246 QTLTNTDG
+1246 
-1254 DVYTTIDTI
+1254 
-1263 SGYKTSALTASIT
+1263 
-1276 GNPYWL
+1276 WL
-1282 DNITAWVGTFTK
+1282 DNIRVTVATVNTVVDKAGDAAGTVVAPIAGLEGSGLSISATISGHTGDWGTHIIDSKLGMHVTLPNLDPWINTTGTFPTGVNVYPTPDDLVGKDPDGTTVIYDCFFKAEPLYMTVSISLTEGVKYYRNGELMIWYKADRVISGTTTIADFVEVLFEDIAENGFTFMVGAAAGSTTTDLHIGGALTDVQAQAQYEAQLPQE

>member
-101 AEGAQPVTATYD
+101 AEGAQPVRATYD

-179 GVLVAGQSMTLTLQ
+179 GVLVAGQTMTLTLQ

-199 SATWNAPL
+199 SQNWFAPL

-221 DLWVITDAGKSGYT
+221 DLWVIVDAENSGYT
-235 TPGMTAAT
+235 TPGMTAGT

-273 GDEKATV
+273 GDQKATV

-430 SVTVLPTDF
+430 SVTVLPTEF

-462 AVNAAGDAVEI
+462 AVDAAGDAVEI

-541 TAGETTQTAKVNMS
+541 TAGETTQAAKVNMS
-555 AVTAPTA
+555 KVTAPTA

-580 VVYTGITGDV
+580 VVYTG
-590 DALSLVTGGKRD
+590 LSDIDSLFLVTGGKRD
-602 TIADIKAEITAEGQY
+602 TIADIKAEIDAEGQY

-695 VVFISGDLMYVI
+695 VVFIAGDLMYVI
-707 KGVTAESVNGK
+707 KGVTAESVAGK
-718 LEYTDLFIDAT
+718 LDYTDLFIDAT
-729 LNIQNATGEPYDV
+729 LNIENDLGQPYDV
-742 SISTSFDTTSNAV
+742 SISSSADGTKADVNNT
-755 VISPDASNAITLADT
+755 ITLSSGAT
-770 TVGKLVA
+770 AKVVT
-777 LGNVG
+777 LGNVA
-782 DATDYDYGALIMY
+782 DDTDYDYGALLVY
-795 QFSLKTIGL
+795 QFSVTALGL
-804 RAEDNAETFYF
+804 RTEDTAEVFRF

-820 TVNGQETY
+820 NTNGQETY
-828 TVYKVTENEITA
+828 TIFTVTGNEIT
-840 SEATVGERKTTQVWS
+840 SGVVTPTGERTETQGFS
-855 CVTDG
+855 CVSDG
-860 IEAYTD
+860 IEVYTTED
-866 ENGFVFGA
+866 GFKYGA
-874 IITPATGVHTFGE
+874 IITPATGVHEFGE
-887 YDENNE
+887 FVEDV
-893 AVCSVCNAVKTKYVV
+893 ATCSVCGATKTKIAIDESSY
-908 SENSFY
+908 Y
-914 EVVVLD
+914 EVIMLAPTGGEPVV
-920 KTVSEGVRNTDTDG
+920 NTDTDG
-934 ANWWVGTMG
+934 ADWWVGTMG
-943 QKTLVGD
+943 QETLVGN
-950 FAIKYT
+950 FQIRYT

-966 SDGALMLEYAGP
+966 SDGALMLIDAETDSATP
-978 DEDIVDGLHKRFLE
+978 SGLYKRFLE
-992 NATDASNTTQ
+992 GATSEGF
-1002 ITAVTN
+1002 TAVADVTGST
-1008 HLWGED
+1008 LWGED
-1014 SVITAKVYK
+1014 AVITQKVYQ
-1023 NGEETTYPANAFDQ
+1023 NGTETTYPANAFDQ
-1037 GKTTWEGEYEV
+1037 GKTTWEGDYEV
-1048 VAVRVGTTLTITET
+1048 IATRIGTTLTIEEKVVL
-1062 ANLTSGDVWTGV
+1062 ASGDTWTGV
-1074 LTITNFSRVDLLAQI
+1074 LTIENFSTVALTAQI
-1089 GGNAYWLDDIT
+1089 GGNA
-1100 VNVGTVSQTTNVA
+1100 
-1113 VGDGYTIDVEKIDI
+1113 
-1127 TNNDTDGAWWNGG
+1127 
-1140 TSTFVVEGDF
+1140 F
-1150 AILYTWDN
+1150 
-1158 TRDVNWAQDAVIEFI
+1158 
-1173 DSDKVALDLNFLQC
+1173 
-1187 NAWTNPAEPLEDFK
+1187 
-1201 VTSERYINGEAAEA
+1201 
-1215 ADFPVQGAAESN
+1215 
-1227 YGGECT
+1227 
-1233 VYVVRDG
+1233 
-1240 STLMIY
+1240 
-1246 QTLTNTDG
+1246 
-1254 DVYTTIDTI
+1254 
-1263 SGYKTSALTASIT
+1263 
-1276 GNPYWL
+1276 WL
-1282 DNITAWVGTFTK
+1282 DNIRVTVATVNTVVDKAGDAAGTVVAPIAGLEGSGLSISATISGHTGDWGTHIIDSKLGMHVTLPNLDPWNNTTGTFPTGVNVFPTTDDLVGKDPDGTTVIYDCFFKADPLYMTVSISLTEGVKYYRNGVLMIWYKADRVISGTTTIADFVEVLFEDIAENGFTFMVGAAAGSTTTDLHIGGALTDVQAQAQYEAQLPQE

>member
-141 TGLNDKIVMGA
+141 TGLNDKMVMIE

-179 GVLVAGQSMTLTLQ
+179 GVLVAGQTMTLTLQ

-199 SATWNAPL
+199 SQNWFAPL

-221 DLWVITDAGKSGYT
+221 DLWVIVDAGKSGYT
-235 TPGMTAAT
+235 TPGMTAGT

-273 GDEKATV
+273 GDQKATV

-430 SVTVLPTDF
+430 SVTVLPTEF

-462 AVNAAGDAVEI
+462 AVDAAGDAVEI

-555 AVTAPTA
+555 KVTAPTA

-580 VVYTGITGDV
+580 VVYTGLSDIDS
-590 DALSLVTGGKRD
+590 LSLVTGGKRD

-685 GAYAKISDDT
+685 GEYAKISDDT

-707 KGVTAESVNGK
+707 KGVTAESVAGK
-718 LEYTDLFIDAT
+718 LDYTDLFIDAT
-729 LNIQNATGEPYDV
+729 LNIENDLGQPYDV
-742 SISTSFDTTSNAV
+742 SISSSADGTKADVNNT
-755 VISPDASNAITLADT
+755 ITLSSGAT
-770 TVGKLVA
+770 AKVVT

-782 DATDYDYGALIMY
+782 DDTDYDYGALLVY
-795 QFSLKTIGL
+795 QFSVTALGL
-804 RAEDNAETFYF
+804 RTEDTAEVFRF

-820 TVNGQETY
+820 NTNGQETY
-828 TVYKVTENEITA
+828 TIFTVTGNEIT
-840 SEATVGERKTTQVWS
+840 SEVVTPTGERTETQGFS
-855 CVTDG
+855 CVSDG
-860 IEAYTD
+860 IEVYTTED
-866 ENGFVFGA
+866 GFKYGA
-874 IITPATGVHTFGE
+874 IITPATGVHEFGE
-887 YDENNE
+887 FVEDV
-893 AVCSVCNAVKTKYVV
+893 ATCSVCGATKTKIAIDESSY
-908 SENSFY
+908 Y
-914 EVVVLD
+914 EVIMLAPTGGEPVV
-920 KTVSEGVRNTDTDG
+920 NTDTDG
-934 ANWWVGTMG
+934 ADWWVGTMG
-943 QKTLVGD
+943 QETLVGN
-950 FAIKYT
+950 FQIRYT

-966 SDGALMLEYAGP
+966 SDGALMLIDAETDSATP
-978 DEDIVDGLHKRFLE
+978 SGLYKRFLE
-992 NATDASNTTQ
+992 GATSEGF
-1002 ITAVTN
+1002 TAVADVTGST
-1008 HLWGED
+1008 LWGED
-1014 SVITAKVYK
+1014 AVITQKVYQ
-1023 NGEETTYPANAFDQ
+1023 NGTETTYPANAFDQ
-1037 GKTTWEGEYEV
+1037 GKTTWEGDYEV
-1048 VAVRVGTTLTITET
+1048 IATRIGTTLTIEEKVVL
-1062 ANLTSGDVWTGV
+1062 ASGDTWTGV
-1074 LTITNFSRVDLLAQI
+1074 LTIENFSTVALTAQI
-1089 GGNAYWLDDIT
+1089 GGNA
-1100 VNVGTVSQTTNVA
+1100 
-1113 VGDGYTIDVEKIDI
+1113 
-1127 TNNDTDGAWWNGG
+1127 
-1140 TSTFVVEGDF
+1140 F
-1150 AILYTWDN
+1150 
-1158 TRDVNWAQDAVIEFI
+1158 
-1173 DSDKVALDLNFLQC
+1173 
-1187 NAWTNPAEPLEDFK
+1187 
-1201 VTSERYINGEAAEA
+1201 
-1215 ADFPVQGAAESN
+1215 
-1227 YGGECT
+1227 
-1233 VYVVRDG
+1233 
-1240 STLMIY
+1240 
-1246 QTLTNTDG
+1246 
-1254 DVYTTIDTI
+1254 
-1263 SGYKTSALTASIT
+1263 
-1276 GNPYWL
+1276 WL
-1282 DNITAWVGTFTK
+1282 DNIRVTVATVNTVVDKAGDAAGTVVAPIAGLEGSGLSISATISGHTGDWGTHIIDSKLGMHVTLPNLDPWSNTTGTFPTGVNVFPTTDDLVGKDPDGTTVIYDCFFKADPLYMTVSISLTEGVKYYRNGELMIWYKADRVISGTTTIADFVEVLFEDIAENGFTFMVGAAAGSTTTDLHIGGALTDVQAQAQYEAQLPQE

>member
-141 TGLNDKIVMGA
+141 TGLNDKMVMIE

-179 GVLVAGQSMTLTLQ
+179 GVLVAGQTMTLTLQ

-199 SATWNAPL
+199 SQNWFAPL

-221 DLWVITDAGKSGYT
+221 DLWVIVDAGKSGYT
-235 TPGMTAAT
+235 TPGMTAGT

-267 GDMQPS
+267 SDMQPS
-273 GDEKATV
+273 GDQKATV

-306 KELIYSVLVPN
+306 KELVYSVLVPN
-317 ASYEICAYGEKCEYT
+317 ASYEICAYGELCSYT

-430 SVTVLPTDF
+430 SVTVLPTEF

-462 AVNAAGDAVEI
+462 AVDAAGDAVEI

-555 AVTAPTA
+555 KVTAPTA

-580 VVYTGITGDV
+580 VVYTGLSDIDS
-590 DALSLVTGGKRD
+590 LSLVTGGKRD
-602 TIADIKAEITAEGQY
+602 TIADIKAEITEEGKY
-617 TALRNQMYINSVEE
+617 TALRNQMYIKSVEE

-685 GAYAKISDDT
+685 GEYAKISDDT

-707 KGVTAESVNGK
+707 KGVTAESVAGK
-718 LEYTDLFIDAT
+718 LDYTDLFIDAT
-729 LNIQNATGEPYDV
+729 LNIENDLGQPYDV
-742 SISTSFDTTSNAV
+742 SISSSADGTKADVNNT
-755 VISPDASNAITLADT
+755 ITLSSGAT
-770 TVGKLVA
+770 AKVVT
-777 LGNVG
+777 LGNVA
-782 DATDYDYGALIMY
+782 DDTDYDYGALLVY
-795 QFSLKTIGL
+795 QFSVTALGL
-804 RAEDNAETFYF
+804 RTEDTAEVFRF

-820 TVNGQETY
+820 NTNGQETY
-828 TVYKVTENEITA
+828 TIFTVTGNEIT
-840 SEATVGERKTTQVWS
+840 SEVVTPTGERTETQGFS
-855 CVTDG
+855 CVSDG
-860 IEAYTD
+860 IEVYTTED
-866 ENGFVFGA
+866 GFKYGA
-874 IITPATGVHTFGE
+874 IITPATGVHEFGE
-887 YDENNE
+887 FVEDV
-893 AVCSVCNAVKTKYVV
+893 ATCSVCGATKTKIAIDESSY
-908 SENSFY
+908 Y
-914 EVVVLD
+914 EVIMLAPTGGEPVV
-920 KTVSEGVRNTDTDG
+920 NTDTDG
-934 ANWWVGTMG
+934 ADWWVGTMG
-943 QKTLVGD
+943 QETLVGN
-950 FAIKYT
+950 FQIRYT

-966 SDGALMLEYAGP
+966 SDGALMLIDAETDSATP
-978 DEDIVDGLHKRFLE
+978 SGLYKRFLE
-992 NATDASNTTQ
+992 GATSEGF
-1002 ITAVTN
+1002 TAVADVTGST
-1008 HLWGED
+1008 LWGED
-1014 SVITAKVYK
+1014 AVITQKVYQ
-1023 NGEETTYPANAFDQ
+1023 NGTETTYPANAFDQ
-1037 GKTTWEGEYEV
+1037 GKTTWEGDYEV
-1048 VAVRVGTTLTITET
+1048 IATRIGTTLTIEEKVVL
-1062 ANLTSGDVWTGV
+1062 ASGDTWTGV
-1074 LTITNFSRVDLLAQI
+1074 LTIENFSTVALTAQI
-1089 GGNAYWLDDIT
+1089 GGNA
-1100 VNVGTVSQTTNVA
+1100 
-1113 VGDGYTIDVEKIDI
+1113 
-1127 TNNDTDGAWWNGG
+1127 
-1140 TSTFVVEGDF
+1140 F
-1150 AILYTWDN
+1150 
-1158 TRDVNWAQDAVIEFI
+1158 
-1173 DSDKVALDLNFLQC
+1173 
-1187 NAWTNPAEPLEDFK
+1187 
-1201 VTSERYINGEAAEA
+1201 
-1215 ADFPVQGAAESN
+1215 
-1227 YGGECT
+1227 
-1233 VYVVRDG
+1233 
-1240 STLMIY
+1240 
-1246 QTLTNTDG
+1246 
-1254 DVYTTIDTI
+1254 
-1263 SGYKTSALTASIT
+1263 
-1276 GNPYWL
+1276 WL
-1282 DNITAWVGTFTK
+1282 DNIRVTVATVNTVVDKAGDAAGTVVAPIAGLEGSGLSISATISGHTGDWGTHIIDSKLGMHVTLPNLDPWNNTTGTFPTGVNVFPTTDDLVGKDPDGTTVIYDCFFKADPLYMTVSISLTEGVKYYRNGELMIWYKADRVISGTTTIADFVEVLFEDIAENGFTFMVGAAAGSTTTDLHIGGALTDVQAQAQYEAQLPQE

>member
-141 TGLNDKIVMGA
+141 TGLNDKMVMGA

-179 GVLVAGQSMTLTLQ
+179 GVLVAGQTMTLTLQ

-221 DLWVITDAGKSGYT
+221 DLWVITDAANSGYT

-252 SPLWQVYYRGEAINA
+252 SPLWQVYYRGEGINA
-267 GDMQPS
+267 ADMQPS
-273 GDEKATV
+273 GDQKATV

-332 VTAVETVMNTYMTG
+332 VTSVETVMNTYMTG

-408 FYIEFAGAQYYLTSD
+408 FYIEFAGQQYYLTSD

-430 SVTVLPTDF
+430 SVTVLPTEF

-454 APQVAADY
+454 APQAAADY

-480 MLTAAQKEAL
+480 KLTAEQKEAL
-490 GTDKSSF
+490 GTDKSAF

-521 LVDGIIEVV
+521 LADGIIEVV

-555 AVTAPTA
+555 KVTAPTA

-580 VVYTGITGDV
+580 VVYTGITGEV

-602 TIADIKAEITAEGQY
+602 TIADIKAEITAERQY

-641 VAAPQ
+641 VTAPQ

-707 KGVTAESVNGK
+707 KGVTAESVAGK
-718 LEYTDLFIDAT
+718 LDYTDLFIDAT
-729 LNIQNATGEPYDV
+729 LNIQNKTGEPYDV
-742 SISTSFDTTSNAV
+742 SVSTSADGVKA
-755 VISPDASNAITLADT
+755 DASNAITVSNTAS
-770 TVGKLVA
+770 GKVVT

-782 DATDYDYGALIMY
+782 DPTDYDYGALIVY
-795 QFSLKTIGL
+795 QFSVTALGL

-828 TVYKVTENEITA
+828 TIFTVTGNEIT
-840 SEATVGERKTTQVWS
+840 SEVVTPTGERTETQAFS
-855 CVTDG
+855 CVSNG
-860 IEAYTD
+860 IEVYTD
-866 ENGFVFGA
+866 ENGFKYGA
-874 IITPATGVHTFGE
+874 IVTPATGVHTFGE

-893 AVCSVCNAVKTKYVV
+893 AVCSVCGATKTLMTIDETSYYEIVLL
-908 SENSFY
+908 SEASS
-914 EVVVLD
+914 EVIP
-920 KTVSEGVRNTDTDG
+920 NTDASDG
-934 ANWWVGTMG
+934 WDPWAPMG
-943 QKTLVGD
+943 DRAVSGD
-950 FAIKYT
+950 FAIRYT
-956 WTNTRDAAYL
+956 WTNTRDPNWYQ
-966 SDGALMLEYAGP
+966 
-978 DEDIVDGLHKRFLE
+978 DIVFELTDGTNVFDMHFLLGS
-992 NATDASNTTQ
+992 NASGSLWTKSETATYTGTVTCNGEPATVPAQPTPESFAGDYSL
-1002 ITAVTN
+1002 TAVRI
-1008 HLWGED
+1008 G
-1014 SVITAKVYK
+1014 S
-1023 NGEETTYPANAFDQ
+1023 
-1037 GKTTWEGEYEV
+1037 
-1048 VAVRVGTTLTITET
+1048 TLTVTQVATLE
-1062 ANLTSGDVWTGV
+1062 SGDVWNVVEVFTGFPTTLN
-1074 LTITNFSRVDLLAQI
+1074 LTAKVTGNPWWIDDLKV
-1089 GGNAYWLDDIT
+1089 T
-1100 VNVGTVSQTTNVA
+1100 
-1113 VGDGYTIDVEKIDI
+1113 VGDVKKVVDI
-1127 TNNDTDGAWWNGG
+1127 AG
-1140 TSTFVVEGDF
+1140 
-1150 AILYTWDN
+1150 
-1158 TRDVNWAQDAVIEFI
+1158 DVNNKQVGAVAT
-1173 DSDKVALDLNFLQC
+1173 ALASGISVSTTILNHSGDWGTHAIKTAGGMVVTVPNLDPFNSTTWVEAGYPQC
-1187 NAWTNPAEPLEDFK
+1187 NAFPNSVGTEDLVGEGAAWDSFFNATTPYFMTISISVEDGVKFYRDGELMIWYKATRVMTGNVTVADFCEFILSEIAEGGFTFMAATGAGATTTDLHIDAA
-1201 VTSERYINGEAAEA
+1201 VTDAEA
-1215 ADFPVQGAAESN
+1215 
-1227 YGGECT
+1227 
-1233 VYVVRDG
+1233 
-1240 STLMIY
+1240 L
-1246 QTLTNTDG
+1246 
-1254 DVYTTIDTI
+1254 
-1263 SGYKTSALTASIT
+1263 ALYEAQL
-1276 GNPYWL
+1276 PQE
-1282 DNITAWVGTFTK
+1282 